1 MTQGGSGKEKNGQ
14 RMHRPRLE
22 AAQKPPYDGI
32 NGNGRPLS
40 RNFRKMNT
48 TLKDRL
54 IRHLEDGHYEPQS
67 KSELARALNVDS
79 RQKQD
84 FRALVDQLEE
94 EGRLVRLQKG
104 RYALKRERRN
114 LVHGMIR
121 ILRSG
126 KILFLP
132 KKEDPAAAAMGW
144 DLEAIPELELKP
156 NHLGTALDGDRVAVR
171 VERKASRG
179 RRNDRRDRFARPDTG
194 MKARV
199 EEVTERARSRW
210 LGTFRAG
217 KNKLGRVLGD
227 GIGSPASI
235 ELAEKPA
242 MEVLPGQ
249 LVSVEPVSRGEEKKA
264 PRGKIVEVLG
274 YPDDPHVDMESVI
287 RKYDLP
293 VEFPSPVLRE
303 VETLSKAP
311 SPRELARRED
321 WTDRTVITIDPAS
334 AKDFDDAIS
343 IKATPQ
349 GWTLAVHIAD
359 VSHFVKPG
367 SELDKEALR
376 RGNSTYLPDRV
387 LPMLPPRLS
396 DDLCSLR
403 PDVVR
408 LTKVCEMKF
417 DKKGKLLGA
426 RFADA
431 FIRSKARLTYQEA
444 FTMMKGHDK
453 GEIPSMVRE
462 AWKLA
467 SILRRNRYAKGALDL
482 DFPEVRAVMD
492 KDGRVTDIIT
502 EEYDESHQLIEE
514 CMLAANGA
522 VALTLKNKN
531 RPTIYRVHEEP
542 DSAKLFEFGQLCKL
556 YGHPVHDIG
565 QRQYLNELM
574 KSIKGTPDE
583 QLLKLALLKSLMRAR
598 YDTEPLGHYGLATPN
613 YCHFTSP
620 IRRYADLVVHR
631 SLDPLLANPPKGA
644 KGPGS
649 VSRLEED
656 AEHISETERT
666 SASAEK
672 DANRM
677 KLFEWLEGQCFA
689 EHPEVHDA
697 LITETRPFGVM
708 LEIPRLQ
715 IKGLIKPDQLPGG
728 RWVYEAFAN
737 RWKSDHGT
745 VLCAGLRV
753 PVIPV
758 KVDRDQ
764 QWADFTIA
772 SRGERRE
779 PEKTG
784 ASGKK
789 EKRFTGRKRRPAE
802 GKKAPAKARGK
813 RP

>member
-1 MTQGGSGKEKNGQ
+1 MMVPMGMGDTF
-14 RMHRPRLE
+14 
-22 AAQKPPYDGI
+22 
-32 NGNGRPLS
+32 S
-40 RNFRKMNT
+40 RNFRKMNHS
-48 TLKDRL
+48 LKDRL
-54 IRHLEDGHYEPQS
+54 IRHMEDGRYEPQS

-79 RQKQD
+79 RQKLD
-84 FRALVDQLEE
+84 FRALVDQMEE
-94 EGRLVRLQKG
+94 EGKLVRLQKG

-132 KKEDPAAAAMGW
+132 RKGDPAAAALGW
-144 DLEAIPELELKP
+144 DTEAIPELELKP
-156 NHLGTALDGDRVAVR
+156 NRLGTALDGDRVAVR
-171 VERKASRG
+171 VERKAARG
-179 RRNDRRDRFARPDTG
+179 RRNIRRDRFSSPDAG

-210 LGTFRAG
+210 LGVFRTG
-217 KNKLGRVLGD
+217 KNKPGRVLGD
-227 GIGSPASI
+227 GVSSPSSI

-249 LVSVEPVSRGEEKKA
+249 LVSVEPVTCGEEKKA

-274 YPDDPHVDMESVI
+274 YPDEPHVDMEAVI
-287 RKYDLP
+287 RKYGLSA
-293 VEFPSPVLRE
+293 EFPASVLRE
-303 VETLSKAP
+303 LETLPQNP
-311 SPRELARRED
+311 SPGELARREN

-334 AKDFDDAIS
+334 ARDFDDAIS
-343 IKATPQ
+343 ITATPS

-359 VSHFVKPG
+359 VSHFVRPG
-367 SELDKEALR
+367 GALDGEALR

-417 DKKGKLLGA
+417 DQKGKMLRA

-444 FTMMKGHDK
+444 FAMLKGNDK
-453 GEIPSMVRE
+453 GEVPSTVRE
-462 AWKLA
+462 AWNLA

-492 KDGRVTDIIT
+492 KDGRVTGIIT

-514 CMLAANGA
+514 CMLAANEA
-522 VALTLKNKN
+522 VALALKNGN

-542 DSAKLFEFGQLCKL
+542 DSSKLFEFGQLCKL

-574 KSIKGTPDE
+574 KSIKGSPDE

-631 SLDPLLANPPKGA
+631 SLNPLLANPPKGA
-644 KGPGS
+644 KGAGS
-649 VSRLEED
+649 AGRLEED
-656 AEHISETERT
+656 AEHISETERI

-677 KLFEWLEGQCFA
+677 KLFEWLEGQCYT
-689 EHPEVHDA
+689 EHPEVHEA
-697 LITETRPFGVM
+697 LVTETRHFGVL

-715 IKGLIKPDQLPGG
+715 IKGLVKPDKLPGG
-728 RWVYEAFAN
+728 RWVYEAFAS
-737 RWKSDHGT
+737 RWKNDHGS

-758 KVDRDQ
+758 KVDREQ
-764 QWADFTIA
+764 QWADFAIV
-772 SRGERRE
+772 SR
-779 PEKTG
+779 EKPRQTG
-784 ASGKK
+784 KTA
-789 EKRFTGRKRRPAE
+789 F
-802 GKKAPAKARGK
+802 PAKQEKGTSGHGR
-813 RP
+813 RNR

>member
-1 MTQGGSGKEKNGQ
+1 MMVPMEMGDTF
-14 RMHRPRLE
+14 
-22 AAQKPPYDGI
+22 
-32 NGNGRPLS
+32 S
-40 RNFRKMNT
+40 RNFRKMNHS
-48 TLKDRL
+48 LKDRL
-54 IRHLEDGHYEPQS
+54 IRHMEDGRYEPQS

-79 RQKQD
+79 RQKLD
-84 FRALVDQLEE
+84 FRALVDQMEE
-94 EGRLVRLQKG
+94 EGKLVRLQKG

-132 KKEDPAAAAMGW
+132 RKGDPAAAALGW
-144 DLEAIPELELKP
+144 DTEAIPELELKP
-156 NHLGTALDGDRVAVR
+156 NRLGNALDGDRVAVR
-171 VERKASRG
+171 VERKAARG
-179 RRNDRRDRFARPDTG
+179 RRNIRRDRFSSQYAG

-199 EEVTERARSRW
+199 EELTERARSRW
-210 LGTFRAG
+210 LGVFRTG
-217 KNKLGRVLGD
+217 KNKPGRVLGD
-227 GIGSPASI
+227 GVSSPSSI

-249 LVSVEPVSRGEEKKA
+249 LVSVEPVTCGEEKKA

-274 YPDDPHVDMESVI
+274 YPDEPHVDMEAVI
-287 RKYDLP
+287 RKYGLSA
-293 VEFPSPVLRE
+293 EFPASVLRE
-303 VETLSKAP
+303 LETLPQNP
-311 SPRELARRED
+311 SPGELARREN

-334 AKDFDDAIS
+334 ARDFDDAIS
-343 IKATPQ
+343 ITATPS

-359 VSHFVKPG
+359 VSHFVRPG
-367 SELDKEALR
+367 GALDGEALR

-417 DKKGKLLGA
+417 DQKGKMLRA

-444 FTMMKGHDK
+444 FAMLKGNDK
-453 GEIPSMVRE
+453 GEVPSTVRE
-462 AWKLA
+462 AWNLA

-492 KDGRVTDIIT
+492 KDGRVTGIIT

-514 CMLAANGA
+514 CMLAANEA
-522 VALTLKNKN
+522 VALALKNGN

-542 DSAKLFEFGQLCKL
+542 DSSKLFEFGQLCKL
-556 YGHPVHDIG
+556 YGYPVHDIG

-574 KSIKGTPDE
+574 KSIKGSPDE

-631 SLDPLLANPPKGA
+631 SLNPLLANPPKGA
-644 KGPGS
+644 KGAGS
-649 VSRLEED
+649 AGRLEED
-656 AEHISETERT
+656 AEHISETERI

-677 KLFEWLEGQCFA
+677 KLFEWLEGQCYT
-689 EHPEVHDA
+689 EHPEVHEA
-697 LITETRPFGVM
+697 LVTETRHFGVL

-715 IKGLIKPDQLPGG
+715 IKGLVKPDKLPGG
-728 RWVYEAFAN
+728 RWVYEAFAS
-737 RWKSDHGT
+737 RWKNDHGS

-758 KVDRDQ
+758 KVDREQ
-764 QWADFTIA
+764 QWADFAIV
-772 SRGERRE
+772 SR
-779 PEKTG
+779 EKPRQTG
-784 ASGKK
+784 KTA
-789 EKRFTGRKRRPAE
+789 F
-802 GKKAPAKARGK
+802 PAKQEKGTSGHGR
-813 RP
+813 RNR

>member
-1 MTQGGSGKEKNGQ
+1 MMVSMGMGDTF
-14 RMHRPRLE
+14 
-22 AAQKPPYDGI
+22 
-32 NGNGRPLS
+32 S
-40 RNFRKMNT
+40 RNFRKMNHS
-48 TLKDRL
+48 LKDRL
-54 IRHLEDGHYEPQS
+54 IRHMEDGRYEPQS

-79 RQKQD
+79 RQKLD
-84 FRALVDQLEE
+84 FRALVDQMEE
-94 EGRLVRLQKG
+94 EGKLVRLQKG

-132 KKEDPAAAAMGW
+132 RKGDPAAAALGW
-144 DLEAIPELELKP
+144 DTEAIPELELKP
-156 NHLGTALDGDRVAVR
+156 NRLGTALDGDRVTVR
-171 VERKASRG
+171 VERKAARG
-179 RRNDRRDRFARPDTG
+179 RRNIRRDRFSSPDAG

-210 LGTFRAG
+210 LGVFRTG
-217 KNKLGRVLGD
+217 KNKPGRVLGD
-227 GIGSPASI
+227 GVSSPSSI

-249 LVSVEPVSRGEEKKA
+249 LVSVEPVTCGEEKKA

-274 YPDDPHVDMESVI
+274 YPDEPHVDMEAVI
-287 RKYDLP
+287 RKYGLSA
-293 VEFPSPVLRE
+293 EFPASVLRE
-303 VETLSKAP
+303 LETLPQNP
-311 SPRELARRED
+311 SPGELARREN

-334 AKDFDDAIS
+334 ARDFDDAIS
-343 IKATPQ
+343 ITATPS

-359 VSHFVKPG
+359 VSHFVRPG
-367 SELDKEALR
+367 GALDGEALR

-417 DKKGKLLGA
+417 DQKGKMLRA

-444 FTMMKGHDK
+444 FAMLKGNDK
-453 GEIPSMVRE
+453 GEVPSTVRE
-462 AWKLA
+462 AWNLA

-492 KDGRVTDIIT
+492 KDGRVTGIIT

-514 CMLAANGA
+514 CMLAANEA
-522 VALTLKNKN
+522 VALALKNGN

-542 DSAKLFEFGQLCKL
+542 DSAKLFEFGQLCRL

-574 KSIKGTPDE
+574 KSIKGSPDE

-631 SLDPLLANPPKGA
+631 SLNPLLANPPKGA
-644 KGPGS
+644 KGAGS
-649 VSRLEED
+649 AGRLEEN
-656 AEHISETERT
+656 AEHISETERI

-677 KLFEWLEGQCFA
+677 KLFEWLEGQCYT
-689 EHPEVHDA
+689 EHPEVHEA
-697 LITETRPFGVM
+697 LVTETRHFGVL

-715 IKGLIKPDQLPGG
+715 IKGLVKPDKLPGG
-728 RWVYEAFAN
+728 RWVYEAFAS
-737 RWKSDHGT
+737 RWKNDHGS

-758 KVDRDQ
+758 KVDREQ
-764 QWADFTIA
+764 QWADFAIV
-772 SRGERRE
+772 SR
-779 PEKTG
+779 EKPRQTG
-784 ASGKK
+784 KTA
-789 EKRFTGRKRRPAE
+789 F
-802 GKKAPAKARGK
+802 PAKQEKGTSGHGR
-813 RP
+813 RNR

>member
-1 MTQGGSGKEKNGQ
+1 MMVPMGMGDTF
-14 RMHRPRLE
+14 
-22 AAQKPPYDGI
+22 
-32 NGNGRPLS
+32 S
-40 RNFRKMNT
+40 RNFRKMNHS
-48 TLKDRL
+48 LKDRL
-54 IRHLEDGHYEPQS
+54 IRHMEDGRYEPQS

-79 RQKQD
+79 RQKLD
-84 FRALVDQLEE
+84 FRALVDQMEE
-94 EGRLVRLQKG
+94 EGKLVRLQKG

-132 KKEDPAAAAMGW
+132 RKGDPAAAALGW
-144 DLEAIPELELKP
+144 DTEAIPELELKP
-156 NHLGTALDGDRVAVR
+156 NRLGTALDGDRVAVR
-171 VERKASRG
+171 VERKAARG
-179 RRNDRRDRFARPDTG
+179 RRNIRRDRFSSPDAG

-210 LGTFRAG
+210 LGVFRTG
-217 KNKLGRVLGD
+217 KNKPGRVLGD
-227 GIGSPASI
+227 GVSSPSSI

-249 LVSVEPVSRGEEKKA
+249 LVSVEPVTCGEEKKA

-274 YPDDPHVDMESVI
+274 YPDEPHVDMEAVI
-287 RKYDLP
+287 RKYGLSA
-293 VEFPSPVLRE
+293 EFPASVLRE
-303 VETLSKAP
+303 LETLPQNP
-311 SPRELARRED
+311 SPGELARREN

-334 AKDFDDAIS
+334 ARDFDDAIS
-343 IKATPQ
+343 ITATPS

-359 VSHFVKPG
+359 VSHFVRPG
-367 SELDKEALR
+367 GALDGEALR

-417 DKKGKLLGA
+417 DQKGKMLRA

-444 FTMMKGHDK
+444 FAMLKGNDK
-453 GEIPSMVRE
+453 GEVPSTVRE
-462 AWKLA
+462 AWNLA

-492 KDGRVTDIIT
+492 KDGRVTGIIT

-514 CMLAANGA
+514 CMLAANEA
-522 VALTLKNKN
+522 VALALKNGN

-542 DSAKLFEFGQLCKL
+542 DSSKLFEFGQLCKL
-556 YGHPVHDIG
+556 YGYPVHDIG

-574 KSIKGTPDE
+574 KSIKGSPDE

-631 SLDPLLANPPKGA
+631 SLNPLLANPPKGA
-644 KGPGS
+644 KGAGS
-649 VSRLEED
+649 AGRLEED
-656 AEHISETERT
+656 AEHISETERI

-677 KLFEWLEGQCFA
+677 KLFEWLEGQCYT
-689 EHPEVHDA
+689 EHPEVHEA
-697 LITETRPFGVM
+697 LVTETRHFGVL

-715 IKGLIKPDQLPGG
+715 IKGLVEPDKLPGG
-728 RWVYEAFAN
+728 RWVYEAFAS
-737 RWKSDHGT
+737 RWKNDHGS

-758 KVDRDQ
+758 KVDREQ
-764 QWADFTIA
+764 QWADFAIV
-772 SRGERRE
+772 SR
-779 PEKTG
+779 EKPRQTG
-784 ASGKK
+784 KTA
-789 EKRFTGRKRRPAE
+789 F
-802 GKKAPAKARGK
+802 PAKQEKGTSGHGR
-813 RP
+813 RNR

>member
-1 MTQGGSGKEKNGQ
+1 MMVPMGMGDTF
-14 RMHRPRLE
+14 
-22 AAQKPPYDGI
+22 
-32 NGNGRPLS
+32 S
-40 RNFRKMNT
+40 RNFRKMNHS
-48 TLKDRL
+48 LKDRL
-54 IRHLEDGHYEPQS
+54 IRHMEDGRYEPQS

-79 RQKQD
+79 RQKLD
-84 FRALVDQLEE
+84 FRALVDQMEE
-94 EGRLVRLQKG
+94 EGKLVRLQKG

-132 KKEDPAAAAMGW
+132 RKGDPAAAALGW
-144 DLEAIPELELKP
+144 DTEAIPKLELKP
-156 NHLGTALDGDRVAVR
+156 NRLGTALDGDRVAVR
-171 VERKASRG
+171 VERKAARG
-179 RRNDRRDRFARPDTG
+179 RRNIRRDRFSSPDAG

-210 LGTFRAG
+210 LGVFRTG
-217 KNKLGRVLGD
+217 KNKPGRVLGD
-227 GIGSPASI
+227 GVSSPSSI

-249 LVSVEPVSRGEEKKA
+249 LVSVEPVTCGEEKKA

-274 YPDDPHVDMESVI
+274 YPDEPHVDMEAVI
-287 RKYDLP
+287 RKYGLSA
-293 VEFPSPVLRE
+293 EFPASVLRE
-303 VETLSKAP
+303 LETLPQNP
-311 SPRELARRED
+311 SPGELARREN

-334 AKDFDDAIS
+334 ARDFDDAIS
-343 IKATPQ
+343 ITATPS

-359 VSHFVKPG
+359 VSHFVRPG
-367 SELDKEALR
+367 GALDGEALR

-417 DKKGKLLGA
+417 DQKGKMLRA

-444 FTMMKGHDK
+444 FAMLKGNDK
-453 GEIPSMVRE
+453 GEVPSTVRE
-462 AWKLA
+462 AWNLA

-492 KDGRVTDIIT
+492 KDGRVTGIIT

-514 CMLAANGA
+514 CMLAANEA
-522 VALTLKNKN
+522 VALALKNGN

-542 DSAKLFEFGQLCKL
+542 DSSKLFEFGQLCKL
-556 YGHPVHDIG
+556 YGYPVHDIG

-574 KSIKGTPDE
+574 KSIKGSPDE

-631 SLDPLLANPPKGA
+631 SLNPLLANPPKGA
-644 KGPGS
+644 KGAGS
-649 VSRLEED
+649 AGRLEED
-656 AEHISETERT
+656 AEHISETERI

-677 KLFEWLEGQCFA
+677 KLFEWLEGQCYT
-689 EHPEVHDA
+689 EHPEVHEA
-697 LITETRPFGVM
+697 LVTETRHFGVL

-715 IKGLIKPDQLPGG
+715 IKGLVKPDKLPGG
-728 RWVYEAFAN
+728 RWVYEAFAS
-737 RWKSDHGT
+737 RWKNDHGS

-758 KVDRDQ
+758 KVDREQ
-764 QWADFTIA
+764 QWADFAIV
-772 SRGERRE
+772 SR
-779 PEKTG
+779 EKPRQTG
-784 ASGKK
+784 KTA
-789 EKRFTGRKRRPAE
+789 F
-802 GKKAPAKARGK
+802 PAKQEKGTSGHGR
-813 RP
+813 RNR

>member
-1 MTQGGSGKEKNGQ
+1 MMVPMGMGDTF
-14 RMHRPRLE
+14 
-22 AAQKPPYDGI
+22 
-32 NGNGRPLS
+32 S
-40 RNFRKMNT
+40 RNFRKMNHS
-48 TLKDRL
+48 LKDRL
-54 IRHLEDGHYEPQS
+54 IRHMEDGRYEPQS

-79 RQKQD
+79 RQKLD
-84 FRALVDQLEE
+84 FRALVDQMEE
-94 EGRLVRLQKG
+94 EGKLVRLQKG

-132 KKEDPAAAAMGW
+132 RKGDPAAAALGW
-144 DLEAIPELELKP
+144 DTEAIPELELKP
-156 NHLGTALDGDRVAVR
+156 NRLGTALDGDRVAVR
-171 VERKASRG
+171 VERKAARG
-179 RRNDRRDRFARPDTG
+179 RRNIRRDRFSSPDAG

-210 LGTFRAG
+210 LGVFRTG
-217 KNKLGRVLGD
+217 KNKPGRVLGD
-227 GIGSPASI
+227 GVSSPSSI

-249 LVSVEPVSRGEEKKA
+249 LVSVEPVTCGEEKKA

-274 YPDDPHVDMESVI
+274 YPDEPHVDMEAVI
-287 RKYDLP
+287 RKYGLSA
-293 VEFPSPVLRE
+293 EFPASVLRE
-303 VETLSKAP
+303 LETLPQNP
-311 SPRELARRED
+311 SPGELARREN

-334 AKDFDDAIS
+334 ARDFDDAIS
-343 IKATPQ
+343 ITATPS

-359 VSHFVKPG
+359 VSHFVRPG
-367 SELDKEALR
+367 GALDGEALR

-403 PDVVR
+403 TDVVR

-417 DKKGKLLGA
+417 DQKGKMLRA

-444 FTMMKGHDK
+444 FAMLKGNDK
-453 GEIPSMVRE
+453 GEVPSTVRE
-462 AWKLA
+462 AWNLA

-492 KDGRVTDIIT
+492 KDGRVTGIIT

-514 CMLAANGA
+514 CMLAANEA
-522 VALTLKNKN
+522 VALALKNGN

-542 DSAKLFEFGQLCKL
+542 DSSKLFEFGQLCKL
-556 YGHPVHDIG
+556 YGYPVHDIG

-574 KSIKGTPDE
+574 KSIKGSPDE

-631 SLDPLLANPPKGA
+631 SLNPLLANPPKGA
-644 KGPGS
+644 KGAGS
-649 VSRLEED
+649 AGRLEED
-656 AEHISETERT
+656 AEHISETERI

-677 KLFEWLEGQCFA
+677 KLFEWLEGQCYT
-689 EHPEVHDA
+689 EHPEVHEA
-697 LITETRPFGVM
+697 LVTETRHFGVL

-715 IKGLIKPDQLPGG
+715 IKGLVKPDKLPGG
-728 RWVYEAFAN
+728 RWVYEAFAS
-737 RWKSDHGT
+737 RWKNDHGS

-758 KVDRDQ
+758 KVDREQ
-764 QWADFTIA
+764 QWADFAIV
-772 SRGERRE
+772 SR
-779 PEKTG
+779 EKPRQTG
-784 ASGKK
+784 KTA
-789 EKRFTGRKRRPAE
+789 F
-802 GKKAPAKARGK
+802 PAKQEKGTSGHGR
-813 RP
+813 RNR

>member
-1 MTQGGSGKEKNGQ
+1 MMVSMGMGDTF
-14 RMHRPRLE
+14 
-22 AAQKPPYDGI
+22 
-32 NGNGRPLS
+32 S
-40 RNFRKMNT
+40 RNFRKMNHS
-48 TLKDRL
+48 LKDRL
-54 IRHLEDGHYEPQS
+54 IRHMEDGRYEPQS

-79 RQKQD
+79 RQKLD
-84 FRALVDQLEE
+84 FRALVDQMEE
-94 EGRLVRLQKG
+94 EGKLVRLQKG

-132 KKEDPAAAAMGW
+132 RKGDPAAAALGW
-144 DLEAIPELELKP
+144 DTEAIPELELKP
-156 NHLGTALDGDRVAVR
+156 NRLGTALDGDRVAVR
-171 VERKASRG
+171 VERKTAKG
-179 RRNDRRDRFARPDTG
+179 RRNIRRDRFSSPDAG

-210 LGTFRAG
+210 LGVFRTG
-217 KNKLGRVLGD
+217 KNKPGRVLGD
-227 GIGSPASI
+227 GVSSPSSI

-249 LVSVEPVSRGEEKKA
+249 LVSVEPVTCGEEKKA

-274 YPDDPHVDMESVI
+274 YPDEPHVDMEAVI
-287 RKYDLP
+287 RKYGLSA
-293 VEFPSPVLRE
+293 EFPAAVLRE
-303 VETLSKAP
+303 LETLPQNP
-311 SPRELARRED
+311 SPGELARRED

-334 AKDFDDAIS
+334 ARDFDDAIF
-343 IKATPQ
+343 ITATPS

-359 VSHFVKPG
+359 VSHFVRPG
-367 SELDKEALR
+367 GALDGEALR

-403 PDVVR
+403 PNVVR

-417 DKKGKLLGA
+417 DQKGKMLRA

-444 FTMMKGHDK
+444 FAMLKGNDK
-453 GEIPSMVRE
+453 GEVPSTVRE
-462 AWKLA
+462 AWNLA

-492 KDGRVTDIIT
+492 KDGRVTGIIT
-502 EEYDESHQLIEE
+502 EEYDESHQLVEE
-514 CMLAANGA
+514 CMLAANEA
-522 VALTLKNKN
+522 VALALKNGN

-542 DSAKLFEFGQLCKL
+542 DSSKLFEFGQLCKL

-574 KSIKGTPDE
+574 KSIKDSPDE

-598 YDTEPLGHYGLATPN
+598 YDTEPLDHYGLATPN

-631 SLDPLLANPPKGA
+631 SLNPLLSNPPKGA
-644 KGPGS
+644 KGAGS
-649 VSRLEED
+649 AGRLEED
-656 AEHISETERT
+656 AEHISETERI

-677 KLFEWLEGQCFA
+677 KLFEWLEGQCYTD
-689 EHPEVHDA
+689 HPEVHEA
-697 LITETRPFGVM
+697 LVTETRHFGVL

-715 IKGLIKPDQLPGG
+715 IKGLVKPDKLPGG
-728 RWVYEAFAN
+728 RWVYEAFAS
-737 RWKSDHGT
+737 RWKNDHGS

-758 KVDRDQ
+758 KVDREQ
-764 QWADFTIA
+764 QWADFAIV
-772 SRGERRE
+772 SREKPRQT
-779 PEKTG
+779 EKT
-784 ASGKK
+784 AFPAKQ
-789 EKRFTGRKRRPAE
+789 EKRTSGRGRRN
-802 GKKAPAKARGK
+802 R
-813 RP
+813 

>member
-1 MTQGGSGKEKNGQ
+1 MG
-14 RMHRPRLE
+14 M
-22 AAQKPPYDGI
+22 
-32 NGNGRPLS
+32 GNSFS
-40 RNFRKMNT
+40 RNFRKMNNS
-48 TLKDRL
+48 LKDRL

-79 RQKQD
+79 RQKLD
-84 FRALVDQLEE
+84 FRALVDQMEE
-94 EGRLVRLQKG
+94 EGKLVRLQKG

-132 KKEDPAAAAMGW
+132 RKEDPAATALGW
-144 DLEAIPELELKP
+144 DTEAVPELELKP

-171 VERKASRG
+171 VERKAARG
-179 RRNDRRDRFARPDTG
+179 RRNIRRNRFSSPDAD

-210 LGTFRAG
+210 LGVFRTG
-217 KNKLGRVLGD
+217 KNKPGRVLGD
-227 GIGSPASI
+227 GVSSPSSI

-249 LVSVEPVSRGEEKKA
+249 LVSVEPITCGEEKKA

-274 YPDDPHVDMESVI
+274 YPDEPHVDMEAVI
-287 RKYDLP
+287 RKYGLS
-293 VEFPSPVLRE
+293 VEFPASVLRE
-303 VETLSKAP
+303 LETLPQTP
-311 SPRELARRED
+311 SPGELARRED

-334 AKDFDDAIS
+334 ARDFDDAIS
-343 IKATPQ
+343 ITATPS

-367 SELDKEALR
+367 GSLDGEALR

-417 DKKGKLLGA
+417 DKKGKMLRA

-444 FTMMKGHDK
+444 FAMLKGNDK
-453 GEIPSMVRE
+453 GEVPSTVRE
-462 AWKLA
+462 AWNLA

-492 KDGRVTDIIT
+492 KDGRVTGIIT

-514 CMLAANGA
+514 CMLAANEA
-522 VALTLKNKN
+522 VALALKNGN

-542 DSAKLFEFGQLCKL
+542 DSAKLFEFGQLCRL

-574 KSIKGTPDE
+574 KSIKGSPDE

-631 SLDPLLANPPKGA
+631 SLNPLLANPPKGA
-644 KGPGS
+644 KGAGS
-649 VSRLEED
+649 TGRLEED
-656 AEHISETERT
+656 AEHISETERI

-677 KLFEWLEGQCFA
+677 KLFEWLEGQCYA
-689 EHPEVHDA
+689 NHPEVHEA
-697 LITETRPFGVM
+697 LVTETRHFGVL

-715 IKGLIKPDQLPGG
+715 IKGLVKSDKLPGG
-728 RWVYEAFAN
+728 RWVYEAFAS
-737 RWKSDHGT
+737 RWQNDHGS

-758 KVDRDQ
+758 KVDREQ
-764 QWADFTIA
+764 QWADFAIV
-772 SRGERRE
+772 SR
-779 PEKTG
+779 EKPRQTG
-784 ASGKK
+784 KTA
-789 EKRFTGRKRRPAE
+789 F
-802 GKKAPAKARGK
+802 PAKQEKGISGRG
-813 RP
+813 RRNR

>member
-1 MTQGGSGKEKNGQ
+1 MG
-14 RMHRPRLE
+14 M
-22 AAQKPPYDGI
+22 
-32 NGNGRPLS
+32 GNSFS
-40 RNFRKMNT
+40 RNFRKMNNS
-48 TLKDRL
+48 LKDRL
-54 IRHLEDGHYEPQS
+54 IRHMEDGHYEPQS

-79 RQKQD
+79 RQKLD
-84 FRALVDQLEE
+84 FRALVDQMEE
-94 EGRLVRLQKG
+94 EGKLVRLQKG

-132 KKEDPAAAAMGW
+132 RKEDPAAAALGW
-144 DLEAIPELELKP
+144 DTEAVPELELKP

-171 VERKASRG
+171 VERKAARG
-179 RRNDRRDRFARPDTG
+179 RRNIRRNRFSSPDAD

-210 LGTFRAG
+210 LGVFRTG
-217 KNKLGRVLGD
+217 KNKPGRVLGD
-227 GIGSPASI
+227 GVSSPSSI

-249 LVSVEPVSRGEEKKA
+249 LVSVEPITCGEEKKA

-274 YPDDPHVDMESVI
+274 YPDEPHVDMEAVI
-287 RKYDLP
+287 RKYGLS
-293 VEFPSPVLRE
+293 VEFPASVLRE
-303 VETLSKAP
+303 LETLPQTP
-311 SPRELARRED
+311 SPGELARRED

-334 AKDFDDAIS
+334 ARDFDDAIS
-343 IKATPQ
+343 ITATPS

-367 SELDKEALR
+367 GSLDGEALR

-417 DKKGKLLGA
+417 DKKGKMLRA

-444 FTMMKGHDK
+444 FAMLKGNDK
-453 GEIPSMVRE
+453 GEVPSTVRE
-462 AWKLA
+462 AWNLA

-492 KDGRVTDIIT
+492 KDGRVTGIIT

-514 CMLAANGA
+514 CMLAANEA
-522 VALTLKNKN
+522 VALALKNGN

-542 DSAKLFEFGQLCKL
+542 DSAKLFEFGQLCRL

-574 KSIKGTPDE
+574 KSIKGSPDE

-631 SLDPLLANPPKGA
+631 SLNPLLASPPKGA
-644 KGPGS
+644 KGAGS
-649 VSRLEED
+649 TGRLEED
-656 AEHISETERT
+656 AEHISETERI

-677 KLFEWLEGQCFA
+677 KLFEWLEGQCYA
-689 EHPEVHDA
+689 DHPEVHEA
-697 LITETRPFGVM
+697 LVTETRHFGVL

-715 IKGLIKPDQLPGG
+715 IKGLVKPDKLPGG
-728 RWVYEAFAN
+728 RWVYEAFAS
-737 RWKSDHGT
+737 RWKNDHGSA
-745 VLCAGLRV
+745 LCAGLRV

-758 KVDRDQ
+758 KVDREQ
-764 QWADFTIA
+764 QWADFAIV
-772 SRGERRE
+772 SR
-779 PEKTG
+779 EKPRQTG
-784 ASGKK
+784 KTA
-789 EKRFTGRKRRPAE
+789 F
-802 GKKAPAKARGK
+802 PAKQEKGISGRG
-813 RP
+813 RRNR

>member
-1 MTQGGSGKEKNGQ
+1 MMVPMGMGDTF
-14 RMHRPRLE
+14 
-22 AAQKPPYDGI
+22 
-32 NGNGRPLS
+32 S
-40 RNFRKMNT
+40 RNFRKMNHS
-48 TLKDRL
+48 LKDRL
-54 IRHLEDGHYEPQS
+54 IRHMEDGRYEPQS

-79 RQKQD
+79 RQKLD
-84 FRALVDQLEE
+84 FRALVDQMEE
-94 EGRLVRLQKG
+94 EGKLVRLQKG

-132 KKEDPAAAAMGW
+132 RKGDPAAAALGW
-144 DLEAIPELELKP
+144 DTEAIPELELKP
-156 NHLGTALDGDRVAVR
+156 NRLSTALDGDRVAVR
-171 VERKASRG
+171 VERKAARG
-179 RRNDRRDRFARPDTG
+179 RRNIRRDRFSSPDAG

-210 LGTFRAG
+210 LGVFRTG
-217 KNKLGRVLGD
+217 KNKPGRVLGD
-227 GIGSPASI
+227 GVSSPSSI

-249 LVSVEPVSRGEEKKA
+249 LVSVEPVTCGEEKKA

-274 YPDDPHVDMESVI
+274 YPDEPHVDMEAVI
-287 RKYDLP
+287 RKYGLSA
-293 VEFPSPVLRE
+293 EFPASVLRE
-303 VETLSKAP
+303 LETLPQNP
-311 SPRELARRED
+311 SPGELARREN

-334 AKDFDDAIS
+334 ARDFDDAIS
-343 IKATPQ
+343 ITATPS

-359 VSHFVKPG
+359 VSHFVRPG
-367 SELDKEALR
+367 GALDGEALR

-417 DKKGKLLGA
+417 DQKGKMLRA

-444 FTMMKGHDK
+444 FAMLKGNDK
-453 GEIPSMVRE
+453 GEVPSTVRE
-462 AWKLA
+462 AWNLA

-492 KDGRVTDIIT
+492 KDGRVTGIIT

-514 CMLAANGA
+514 CMLAANEA
-522 VALTLKNKN
+522 VALALKNGN

-542 DSAKLFEFGQLCKL
+542 DSSKLFEFGQLCKL

-574 KSIKGTPDE
+574 KSIKGSPDE

-631 SLDPLLANPPKGA
+631 SLNPLLANPPKGS
-644 KGPGS
+644 KGAGS
-649 VSRLEED
+649 AGRLEED
-656 AEHISETERT
+656 AEHISETERI

-677 KLFEWLEGQCFA
+677 KLFEWLEGQCYT
-689 EHPEVHDA
+689 EHPEVHEA
-697 LITETRPFGVM
+697 LVTETRHFGVL

-715 IKGLIKPDQLPGG
+715 IKGLVKPDKLPGG
-728 RWVYEAFAN
+728 RWVYEAFAS
-737 RWKSDHGT
+737 RWKNDHGS

-758 KVDRDQ
+758 KVDREQ
-764 QWADFTIA
+764 QWADFAIV
-772 SRGERRE
+772 SR
-779 PEKTG
+779 EKPRQTG
-784 ASGKK
+784 KTA
-789 EKRFTGRKRRPAE
+789 F
-802 GKKAPAKARGK
+802 PAKQEKGTSGHGR
-813 RP
+813 RNR

>member
-1 MTQGGSGKEKNGQ
+1 MMVPMGMGDTF
-14 RMHRPRLE
+14 
-22 AAQKPPYDGI
+22 
-32 NGNGRPLS
+32 S
-40 RNFRKMNT
+40 RNFRKMNHS
-48 TLKDRL
+48 LKDRL
-54 IRHLEDGHYEPQS
+54 IRHMEDGRYEPQS

-79 RQKQD
+79 RQKLD
-84 FRALVDQLEE
+84 FRALVDQMEE
-94 EGRLVRLQKG
+94 EGKLVRLQKG

-132 KKEDPAAAAMGW
+132 RKGDPAAAALGW
-144 DLEAIPELELKP
+144 DTEAIPELELKP
-156 NHLGTALDGDRVAVR
+156 NRLGTALDGDRVAVR
-171 VERKASRG
+171 VERKAARG
-179 RRNDRRDRFARPDTG
+179 RRNIRRDRFSSPDAG

-210 LGTFRAG
+210 LGVFRTG
-217 KNKLGRVLGD
+217 KNKPGRVLGD
-227 GIGSPASI
+227 GVSSPSSI

-249 LVSVEPVSRGEEKKA
+249 LVSVEPVTCGEEKKA

-274 YPDDPHVDMESVI
+274 YPDEPHVDMEAVI
-287 RKYDLP
+287 RKYGLSA
-293 VEFPSPVLRE
+293 EFPASVLRE
-303 VETLSKAP
+303 LETLTQNP
-311 SPRELARRED
+311 SPGELARREN

-334 AKDFDDAIS
+334 ARDFDDALS
-343 IKATPQ
+343 ITATPS

-359 VSHFVKPG
+359 VSHFVRPG
-367 SELDKEALR
+367 GALDGEALR

-417 DKKGKLLGA
+417 DQKGKMLRA

-444 FTMMKGHDK
+444 FAMLKGNDK
-453 GEIPSMVRE
+453 GEVPSTVRE
-462 AWKLA
+462 AWNLA

-492 KDGRVTDIIT
+492 KDGRVTGIIT

-514 CMLAANGA
+514 CMLAANEA
-522 VALTLKNKN
+522 VALALKNGN

-542 DSAKLFEFGQLCKL
+542 DSSKLFEFGQLCKL
-556 YGHPVHDIG
+556 YGYPVHDIG

-574 KSIKGTPDE
+574 KSIKGSPDE

-631 SLDPLLANPPKGA
+631 SLNPLLANPPKGA
-644 KGPGS
+644 KGAGS
-649 VSRLEED
+649 AGRLEED
-656 AEHISETERT
+656 AEHISETERI

-677 KLFEWLEGQCFA
+677 KLFEWLEGQCYT
-689 EHPEVHDA
+689 EHPEVHEA
-697 LITETRPFGVM
+697 LVTETRHFGVL

-715 IKGLIKPDQLPGG
+715 IKGLVKPDKLPGG
-728 RWVYEAFAN
+728 RWVYEAFAS
-737 RWKSDHGT
+737 RWKNDHGS

-758 KVDRDQ
+758 KVDREQ
-764 QWADFTIA
+764 QWADFAIV
-772 SRGERRE
+772 SR
-779 PEKTG
+779 EKPRQTG
-784 ASGKK
+784 KTA
-789 EKRFTGRKRRPAE
+789 F
-802 GKKAPAKARGK
+802 PAKQEKGTSGHGR
-813 RP
+813 RNR

>member
-1 MTQGGSGKEKNGQ
+1 
-14 RMHRPRLE
+14 
-22 AAQKPPYDGI
+22 
-32 NGNGRPLS
+32 
-40 RNFRKMNT
+40 MNI

-54 IRHLEDGHYEPQS
+54 IRHLEDGHDEPRS

-104 RYALKRERRN
+104 RYALKRESRN

-126 KILFLP
+126 KILFIP

-171 VERKASRG
+171 VERKASGG
-179 RRNDRRDRFARPDTG
+179 RRNGRRDRFARPDTG

-210 LGTFRAG
+210 LGIFRAG

-303 VETLSKAP
+303 VDTLSRDP

-417 DKKGKLLGA
+417 DKKGKLLGT

-444 FTMMKGHDK
+444 FAMMKGHDK

-697 LITETRPFGVM
+697 LVTETRPFGVM

-745 VLCAGLRV
+745 VLCTGLRV

-764 QWADFTIA
+764 QWADFTIV
-772 SRGERRE
+772 SRGEHRK
-779 PEKTG
+779 PEKTE

>member
-1 MTQGGSGKEKNGQ
+1 MMVSMGMGDTF
-14 RMHRPRLE
+14 
-22 AAQKPPYDGI
+22 
-32 NGNGRPLS
+32 S
-40 RNFRKMNT
+40 RNFRKMNHS
-48 TLKDRL
+48 LKDRL
-54 IRHLEDGHYEPQS
+54 IRHMEDGRYEPQS

-79 RQKQD
+79 RQKLD
-84 FRALVDQLEE
+84 FRALVDQMEE
-94 EGRLVRLQKG
+94 EGKLVRLQKG

-132 KKEDPAAAAMGW
+132 RKGDPAAAALGW
-144 DLEAIPELELKP
+144 DTEAIPELELKP
-156 NHLGTALDGDRVAVR
+156 NRLGNALDGDRVAVR
-171 VERKASRG
+171 VERKAARG
-179 RRNDRRDRFARPDTG
+179 RRNIRRDRFSSPDAG

-210 LGTFRAG
+210 LGVFRTG
-217 KNKLGRVLGD
+217 KNKPGRVLGD
-227 GIGSPASI
+227 GVSSPSSI

-249 LVSVEPVSRGEEKKA
+249 LVSVEPVTCGEEKKA

-274 YPDDPHVDMESVI
+274 YPDEPHVDMEAVI
-287 RKYDLP
+287 RKYGLSA
-293 VEFPSPVLRE
+293 EFPASVLRE
-303 VETLSKAP
+303 LETLPQNP
-311 SPRELARRED
+311 SPGELARREN

-334 AKDFDDAIS
+334 ARDFDDAIS
-343 IKATPQ
+343 ITATPS

-359 VSHFVKPG
+359 VSHFVRPG
-367 SELDKEALR
+367 GALDGEALR

-417 DKKGKLLGA
+417 DQKGKMLRA

-444 FTMMKGHDK
+444 FAMLKGNDK
-453 GEIPSMVRE
+453 GEVPSTVRE
-462 AWKLA
+462 AWNLA

-492 KDGRVTDIIT
+492 KDGRVTGIIT

-514 CMLAANGA
+514 CMLAANEA
-522 VALTLKNKN
+522 VALALKNGN

-542 DSAKLFEFGQLCKL
+542 DSAKLFEFGQLCRL

-574 KSIKGTPDE
+574 KSIKGSPDE

-631 SLDPLLANPPKGA
+631 SLNPLLANPPKGA
-644 KGPGS
+644 KGAGS
-649 VSRLEED
+649 AGRLEED
-656 AEHISETERT
+656 AEHISETERI

-677 KLFEWLEGQCFA
+677 KLFEWLEGQCYT
-689 EHPEVHDA
+689 EHPEVHEA
-697 LITETRPFGVM
+697 LVTETRHFGVL

-715 IKGLIKPDQLPGG
+715 IKGLVKPDKLPGG
-728 RWVYEAFAN
+728 RWVYEAFAS
-737 RWKSDHGT
+737 RWKNDHGS

-758 KVDRDQ
+758 KVDREQ
-764 QWADFTIA
+764 QWADFAIV
-772 SRGERRE
+772 SR
-779 PEKTG
+779 EKPRQTG
-784 ASGKK
+784 KTA
-789 EKRFTGRKRRPAE
+789 F
-802 GKKAPAKARGK
+802 PAKQEKGTSGHGR
-813 RP
+813 RNR

>member
-1 MTQGGSGKEKNGQ
+1 MG
-14 RMHRPRLE
+14 M
-22 AAQKPPYDGI
+22 
-32 NGNGRPLS
+32 GNSFS
-40 RNFRKMNT
+40 RNFRKMNNS
-48 TLKDRL
+48 LKDRL
-54 IRHLEDGHYEPQS
+54 IRHMEDGHYEPQS
-67 KSELARALNVDS
+67 KCELARALNVDS
-79 RQKQD
+79 RQKLD
-84 FRALVDQLEE
+84 FRALVDQMEE
-94 EGRLVRLQKG
+94 EGKLVRLQKG

-132 KKEDPAAAAMGW
+132 RKEDPAAAALGW
-144 DLEAIPELELKP
+144 DTEAVPELELKP

-171 VERKASRG
+171 VERKAARG
-179 RRNDRRDRFARPDTG
+179 RRNIRRNRFSSPDAD

-210 LGTFRAG
+210 LGVFRTG
-217 KNKLGRVLGD
+217 KNKPGRVLGD
-227 GIGSPASI
+227 GVSSPSSI

-249 LVSVEPVSRGEEKKA
+249 LVSVEPITCGEEKKA

-274 YPDDPHVDMESVI
+274 YPDEPHVDMEAVI
-287 RKYDLP
+287 RKYGLS
-293 VEFPSPVLRE
+293 VEFPASVLRE
-303 VETLSKAP
+303 LETLPQTP
-311 SPRELARRED
+311 SPGELARRED

-334 AKDFDDAIS
+334 ARDFDDAIS
-343 IKATPQ
+343 ITATPS

-367 SELDKEALR
+367 GSLDGEALR

-417 DKKGKLLGA
+417 DKKGKMLRA

-444 FTMMKGHDK
+444 FAMLKGNDK
-453 GEIPSMVRE
+453 GEVPSTVRE
-462 AWKLA
+462 AWNLA

-492 KDGRVTDIIT
+492 KDGRVTGIIT

-514 CMLAANGA
+514 CMLAANEA
-522 VALTLKNKN
+522 VALALKNGN

-542 DSAKLFEFGQLCKL
+542 DSAKLFEFGQLCRL

-574 KSIKGTPDE
+574 KSIKGSPDE

-631 SLDPLLANPPKGA
+631 SLNPLLANPPKGA
-644 KGPGS
+644 KGAGS
-649 VSRLEED
+649 TGRLEED
-656 AEHISETERT
+656 AEHISETERI

-677 KLFEWLEGQCFA
+677 KLFEWLEGQCYTD
-689 EHPEVHDA
+689 HPEVHEA
-697 LITETRPFGVM
+697 LVTETRHFGVL

-715 IKGLIKPDQLPGG
+715 IKGLVKPDKLPGG
-728 RWVYEAFAN
+728 RWVYEAFAS
-737 RWKSDHGT
+737 RWKNDHGS

-758 KVDRDQ
+758 KVDREQ
-764 QWADFTIA
+764 QWADFAIV
-772 SRGERRE
+772 SR
-779 PEKTG
+779 EKPRQTG
-784 ASGKK
+784 KTA
-789 EKRFTGRKRRPAE
+789 F
-802 GKKAPAKARGK
+802 PAKQEKGISGRG
-813 RP
+813 RRNR

>member
-1 MTQGGSGKEKNGQ
+1 MMVPMGMGDTF
-14 RMHRPRLE
+14 
-22 AAQKPPYDGI
+22 
-32 NGNGRPLS
+32 S
-40 RNFRKMNT
+40 RNFRKMNHS
-48 TLKDRL
+48 LKDRL
-54 IRHLEDGHYEPQS
+54 IRHMEDGRYEPQS

-79 RQKQD
+79 RQKLD
-84 FRALVDQLEE
+84 FRALVDQMEE
-94 EGRLVRLQKG
+94 EGKLVRLQKG

-132 KKEDPAAAAMGW
+132 RKGDPAAAALGW
-144 DLEAIPELELKP
+144 DTEAIPELELKP
-156 NHLGTALDGDRVAVR
+156 NRLGTALDGDRVAVR
-171 VERKASRG
+171 VERKAARG
-179 RRNDRRDRFARPDTG
+179 RRNIRRDRFSSPDAG

-210 LGTFRAG
+210 LGVFRTG
-217 KNKLGRVLGD
+217 KNKPGRVLGD
-227 GIGSPASI
+227 GVSSPSSI

-249 LVSVEPVSRGEEKKA
+249 LVSVEPVTCGEEKKA

-274 YPDDPHVDMESVI
+274 YPDEPHVDMEAVI
-287 RKYDLP
+287 RKYGLSA
-293 VEFPSPVLRE
+293 EFPASVLRE
-303 VETLSKAP
+303 LETLPQNP
-311 SPRELARRED
+311 SPGELARREN

-334 AKDFDDAIS
+334 ARDFDDAIS
-343 IKATPQ
+343 ITATPS

-359 VSHFVKPG
+359 VSHFVRPG
-367 SELDKEALR
+367 GALDGEALR

-417 DKKGKLLGA
+417 DQKGKMLRA

-444 FTMMKGHDK
+444 FAMLKGNDK
-453 GEIPSMVRE
+453 GEVPSTVRE
-462 AWKLA
+462 TWNLA

-492 KDGRVTDIIT
+492 KDGRVTGIIT

-514 CMLAANGA
+514 CMLAANEA
-522 VALTLKNKN
+522 VALALKNGN

-542 DSAKLFEFGQLCKL
+542 DSSKLFEFGQLCKL
-556 YGHPVHDIG
+556 YGYPVHDIG

-574 KSIKGTPDE
+574 KSIKGSPDE

-631 SLDPLLANPPKGA
+631 SLNPLLANPPKGA
-644 KGPGS
+644 KGAGS
-649 VSRLEED
+649 AGRLEED
-656 AEHISETERT
+656 AEHISETERI

-677 KLFEWLEGQCFA
+677 KLFEWLEGQCYT
-689 EHPEVHDA
+689 EHPEVHEA
-697 LITETRPFGVM
+697 LVTETRHFGVL

-715 IKGLIKPDQLPGG
+715 IKGLVKPDKLPGG
-728 RWVYEAFAN
+728 RWVYEAFAS
-737 RWKSDHGT
+737 RWKNDHGS

-758 KVDRDQ
+758 KVDREQ
-764 QWADFTIA
+764 QWADFAIV
-772 SRGERRE
+772 SR
-779 PEKTG
+779 EKPRQTG
-784 ASGKK
+784 KTA
-789 EKRFTGRKRRPAE
+789 F
-802 GKKAPAKARGK
+802 PAKQEKGTSGHGR
-813 RP
+813 RNR

>member
-1 MTQGGSGKEKNGQ
+1 MGMGDTF
-14 RMHRPRLE
+14 
-22 AAQKPPYDGI
+22 
-32 NGNGRPLS
+32 S
-40 RNFRKMNT
+40 RNFRKMNHS
-48 TLKDRL
+48 LKDRL
-54 IRHLEDGHYEPQS
+54 IRHMEDGRYEPQS

-79 RQKQD
+79 RQKLD
-84 FRALVDQLEE
+84 FRALVDQMEE
-94 EGRLVRLQKG
+94 EGKLVRLQKG

-132 KKEDPAAAAMGW
+132 RKGDPAAAALGW
-144 DLEAIPELELKP
+144 DTEAIPELELKP
-156 NHLGTALDGDRVAVR
+156 NRLGTALDGDRVAVR
-171 VERKASRG
+171 VERKAARG
-179 RRNDRRDRFARPDTG
+179 RRNIRRDRFSSPDAG

-210 LGTFRAG
+210 LGVFRTG
-217 KNKLGRVLGD
+217 KNKPGRVLGD
-227 GIGSPASI
+227 GVSSPSSI

-249 LVSVEPVSRGEEKKA
+249 LVSVEPVTCGEEKKA

-274 YPDDPHVDMESVI
+274 YPDEPHVDMEAVI
-287 RKYDLP
+287 RKYGLSA
-293 VEFPSPVLRE
+293 EFPASVLRE
-303 VETLSKAP
+303 LETLPQNP
-311 SPRELARRED
+311 SPGELARREN

-334 AKDFDDAIS
+334 ARDFDDAIS
-343 IKATPQ
+343 ITATPS

-359 VSHFVKPG
+359 VSHFVRPG
-367 SELDKEALR
+367 GALDGEALR

-417 DKKGKLLGA
+417 DQKGKMLRA

-444 FTMMKGHDK
+444 FAMLKGNDK
-453 GEIPSMVRE
+453 GEVPSTVRE
-462 AWKLA
+462 AWNLA

-492 KDGRVTDIIT
+492 KDGRVTGIIT

-514 CMLAANGA
+514 CMLAANEA
-522 VALTLKNKN
+522 VALALKNGN

-542 DSAKLFEFGQLCKL
+542 DSSKLFEFGQLCKL
-556 YGHPVHDIG
+556 YGYPVHDIG

-574 KSIKGTPDE
+574 KSIKGSPDE

-631 SLDPLLANPPKGA
+631 SLNPLLANPPKGA
-644 KGPGS
+644 KGAGS
-649 VSRLEED
+649 AGRLEED
-656 AEHISETERT
+656 AEHISETERI

-677 KLFEWLEGQCFA
+677 KLFEWLEGQCYT
-689 EHPEVHDA
+689 EHPEVHEA
-697 LITETRPFGVM
+697 LVTETRHFGVL

-715 IKGLIKPDQLPGG
+715 IKGLVKPDKLPGG
-728 RWVYEAFAN
+728 RWVYEAFAS
-737 RWKSDHGT
+737 RWKNDHGS

-758 KVDRDQ
+758 KVDREQ
-764 QWADFTIA
+764 QWADFAIV
-772 SRGERRE
+772 SR
-779 PEKTG
+779 EKPRQTG
-784 ASGKK
+784 KTAV
-789 EKRFTGRKRRPAE
+789 
-802 GKKAPAKARGK
+802 PAKQEKGTSGHGR
-813 RP
+813 RNR

>member
-1 MTQGGSGKEKNGQ
+1 
-14 RMHRPRLE
+14 
-22 AAQKPPYDGI
+22 
-32 NGNGRPLS
+32 
-40 RNFRKMNT
+40 MNI

-54 IRHLEDGHYEPQS
+54 IRHLEDGHDEPRS

-104 RYALKRERRN
+104 RYALKRESRN

-126 KILFLP
+126 KILFIP

-171 VERKASRG
+171 VERKASGG
-179 RRNDRRDRFARPDTG
+179 RRNGRRDRFARPDTG

-210 LGTFRAG
+210 LGIFRAG

-303 VETLSKAP
+303 VDTLSRDP

-444 FTMMKGHDK
+444 FAMMKGHDK
-453 GEIPSMVRE
+453 EEIPSMVRE

-631 SLDPLLANPPKGA
+631 SLDPLLSNPPKGA

-745 VLCAGLRV
+745 VLCTGLRV

-764 QWADFTIA
+764 QWADFTIV
-772 SRGERRE
+772 SRGEHRK
-779 PEKTG
+779 PEKTE

>member
-1 MTQGGSGKEKNGQ
+1 MMVPMGMGDTF
-14 RMHRPRLE
+14 
-22 AAQKPPYDGI
+22 
-32 NGNGRPLS
+32 S
-40 RNFRKMNT
+40 RNFRKMNHS
-48 TLKDRL
+48 LKDRL
-54 IRHLEDGHYEPQS
+54 IRHMEDGRYEPQS

-79 RQKQD
+79 RQKLD
-84 FRALVDQLEE
+84 FRALVDQMEE
-94 EGRLVRLQKG
+94 EGKLVRLQKG

-132 KKEDPAAAAMGW
+132 RKGDPAAAALGW
-144 DLEAIPELELKP
+144 DTEAIPELELKP
-156 NHLGTALDGDRVAVR
+156 NRLGTALDRDRVAVR
-171 VERKASRG
+171 VERKAARG
-179 RRNDRRDRFARPDTG
+179 RRNIRRDRFSSPDAG

-210 LGTFRAG
+210 LGVFRTG
-217 KNKLGRVLGD
+217 KNKPGRVLGD
-227 GIGSPASI
+227 GVSSPSSI

-249 LVSVEPVSRGEEKKA
+249 LVSVEPVTCGEEKKA

-274 YPDDPHVDMESVI
+274 YPDEPHVDMEAVI
-287 RKYDLP
+287 RKYGLSA
-293 VEFPSPVLRE
+293 EFPASVLRE
-303 VETLSKAP
+303 LETLPQNP
-311 SPRELARRED
+311 SPGELARREN

-334 AKDFDDAIS
+334 ARDFDDAIS
-343 IKATPQ
+343 ITATPS

-359 VSHFVKPG
+359 VSHFVRPG
-367 SELDKEALR
+367 GALDGEALR

-417 DKKGKLLGA
+417 DQKGKMLRA

-444 FTMMKGHDK
+444 FAMLKGNDK
-453 GEIPSMVRE
+453 GEVPSTVRE
-462 AWKLA
+462 AWNLA

-492 KDGRVTDIIT
+492 KDGRVTGIIT

-514 CMLAANGA
+514 CMLAANEA
-522 VALTLKNKN
+522 VALALKNGN

-542 DSAKLFEFGQLCKL
+542 DSSKLFEFGQLCKL
-556 YGHPVHDIG
+556 YGYPVHDIG

-574 KSIKGTPDE
+574 KSIKGSPDE

-631 SLDPLLANPPKGA
+631 SLNPLLANPPKGA
-644 KGPGS
+644 KGAGS
-649 VSRLEED
+649 AGRLEED
-656 AEHISETERT
+656 AEHISETERI

-677 KLFEWLEGQCFA
+677 KLFEWLEGQCYT
-689 EHPEVHDA
+689 EHPEVHEA
-697 LITETRPFGVM
+697 LVTETRHFGVL

-715 IKGLIKPDQLPGG
+715 IKGLVKPDKLPGG
-728 RWVYEAFAN
+728 RWVYEAFAS
-737 RWKSDHGT
+737 RWKNDHGS

-758 KVDRDQ
+758 KVDREQ
-764 QWADFTIA
+764 QWADFAIV
-772 SRGERRE
+772 SR
-779 PEKTG
+779 EKPRQTG
-784 ASGKK
+784 KTA
-789 EKRFTGRKRRPAE
+789 F
-802 GKKAPAKARGK
+802 PAKQEKGTSGHGR
-813 RP
+813 RNR

>member
-1 MTQGGSGKEKNGQ
+1 MMVSMGMGDTF
-14 RMHRPRLE
+14 
-22 AAQKPPYDGI
+22 
-32 NGNGRPLS
+32 S
-40 RNFRKMNT
+40 RNFRKMNHS
-48 TLKDRL
+48 LKDRL
-54 IRHLEDGHYEPQS
+54 IRHMEDGRYEPQS

-79 RQKQD
+79 RQKLD
-84 FRALVDQLEE
+84 FRALVDQMEE
-94 EGRLVRLQKG
+94 EGKLVRLQKG

-132 KKEDPAAAAMGW
+132 RKGDPAAAALGW
-144 DLEAIPELELKP
+144 DTEAIPELELKP
-156 NHLGTALDGDRVAVR
+156 NRLGTALDGDRVAVR
-171 VERKASRG
+171 VERKAARG
-179 RRNDRRDRFARPDTG
+179 RRNIRRDRFSSPDAG

-210 LGTFRAG
+210 LGVFRTG
-217 KNKLGRVLGD
+217 KNKPGRVLGD
-227 GIGSPASI
+227 GVSSPSSI

-249 LVSVEPVSRGEEKKA
+249 LVSVEPVTCGEEKKA

-274 YPDDPHVDMESVI
+274 YPDEPHVDMEAVI
-287 RKYDLP
+287 RKYGLSA
-293 VEFPSPVLRE
+293 EFPASVLRE
-303 VETLSKAP
+303 LETLPQNP
-311 SPRELARRED
+311 SPGELARRED

-334 AKDFDDAIS
+334 ARDFDDAIS
-343 IKATPQ
+343 ITATPS

-359 VSHFVKPG
+359 VSHFVRPG
-367 SELDKEALR
+367 GALDGEALR

-417 DKKGKLLGA
+417 DQKGKMLRA

-444 FTMMKGHDK
+444 FAMLKGNDK
-453 GEIPSMVRE
+453 GEVPSTVRE
-462 AWKLA
+462 AWNLA

-492 KDGRVTDIIT
+492 KDGRVTGIIT

-514 CMLAANGA
+514 CMLAANEA
-522 VALTLKNKN
+522 VALALKNGN

-542 DSAKLFEFGQLCKL
+542 DSSKLFEFGQLCKL
-556 YGHPVHDIG
+556 YGYPVHDIG

-574 KSIKGTPDE
+574 KSIKDSPDE

-631 SLDPLLANPPKGA
+631 SLNPLLANPPKGA
-644 KGPGS
+644 KGAGS
-649 VSRLEED
+649 AGRLEED
-656 AEHISETERT
+656 AEHISETERI

-677 KLFEWLEGQCFA
+677 KLFEWLEGQCYT
-689 EHPEVHDA
+689 EHPEVHEA
-697 LITETRPFGVM
+697 LVTETRHFGVL

-715 IKGLIKPDQLPGG
+715 IKGLVKPDKLPGG
-728 RWVYEAFAN
+728 RWVYEAFAS
-737 RWKSDHGT
+737 RWKNDHGS

-758 KVDRDQ
+758 KVDREQ
-764 QWADFTIA
+764 QWADFAIV
-772 SRGERRE
+772 SR
-779 PEKTG
+779 EKPRQTG
-784 ASGKK
+784 KTA
-789 EKRFTGRKRRPAE
+789 F
-802 GKKAPAKARGK
+802 PAKQEKGTSGHGR
-813 RP
+813 RNR

>member
-1 MTQGGSGKEKNGQ
+1 MMVPMGMGDTF
-14 RMHRPRLE
+14 
-22 AAQKPPYDGI
+22 
-32 NGNGRPLS
+32 S
-40 RNFRKMNT
+40 RNFRKMNHS
-48 TLKDRL
+48 LKDRL
-54 IRHLEDGHYEPQS
+54 IRHMEDGRYEPQS

-79 RQKQD
+79 RQKLD
-84 FRALVDQLEE
+84 FRALVDQMEE
-94 EGRLVRLQKG
+94 EGKLVRLQKG

-132 KKEDPAAAAMGW
+132 RKGDPAAAALGW
-144 DLEAIPELELKP
+144 DTEAIPELELKP
-156 NHLGTALDGDRVAVR
+156 NRLGTALDGDRVAVR
-171 VERKASRG
+171 VERKAARG
-179 RRNDRRDRFARPDTG
+179 RRNIRRNRFSSPDAG

-210 LGTFRAG
+210 LGVFRTG
-217 KNKLGRVLGD
+217 KNKPGRVLGD
-227 GIGSPASI
+227 GVSSPSSI

-249 LVSVEPVSRGEEKKA
+249 LVSVEPVTCGEEKKA

-274 YPDDPHVDMESVI
+274 YPDEPHVDMEAVI
-287 RKYDLP
+287 RKYGLSA
-293 VEFPSPVLRE
+293 EFPASVLRE
-303 VETLSKAP
+303 LETLPQNP
-311 SPRELARRED
+311 SPGELARREN

-334 AKDFDDAIS
+334 ARDFDDAIS
-343 IKATPQ
+343 ITATPS

-359 VSHFVKPG
+359 VSHFVRPG
-367 SELDKEALR
+367 GALDGEALR

-417 DKKGKLLGA
+417 DKKGKMLRA

-444 FTMMKGHDK
+444 FAMLKGNDK
-453 GEIPSMVRE
+453 GEVPSTVRE
-462 AWKLA
+462 AWNLA

-492 KDGRVTDIIT
+492 KDGRVTGIIT

-514 CMLAANGA
+514 CMLAANEA
-522 VALTLKNKN
+522 VALALKNGN

-542 DSAKLFEFGQLCKL
+542 DSSKLFEFGQLCKL
-556 YGHPVHDIG
+556 YGYPVHDIG

-574 KSIKGTPDE
+574 KSIKGSPDE

-631 SLDPLLANPPKGA
+631 SLNPLLANPPKGA
-644 KGPGS
+644 KGAGS
-649 VSRLEED
+649 AGRLEED
-656 AEHISETERT
+656 AEHISETERI

-677 KLFEWLEGQCFA
+677 KLFEWLEGQCYT
-689 EHPEVHDA
+689 EHPEVHEA
-697 LITETRPFGVM
+697 LVTETRHFGVL

-715 IKGLIKPDQLPGG
+715 IKGLVKPDKLPGG
-728 RWVYEAFAN
+728 RWVYEAFAS
-737 RWKSDHGT
+737 RWKNDHGS

-758 KVDRDQ
+758 KVDREQ
-764 QWADFTIA
+764 QWADFAIV
-772 SRGERRE
+772 SR
-779 PEKTG
+779 EKPRQTG
-784 ASGKK
+784 KTA
-789 EKRFTGRKRRPAE
+789 F
-802 GKKAPAKARGK
+802 PAKQEKGTSGHGR
-813 RP
+813 RNR

>member
-1 MTQGGSGKEKNGQ
+1 MMVSMGMGDTF
-14 RMHRPRLE
+14 
-22 AAQKPPYDGI
+22 
-32 NGNGRPLS
+32 S
-40 RNFRKMNT
+40 RNFRKMNHS
-48 TLKDRL
+48 LKDRL
-54 IRHLEDGHYEPQS
+54 IRHMEDGRYEPQS

-79 RQKQD
+79 RQKLD
-84 FRALVDQLEE
+84 FRALVDQMEE
-94 EGRLVRLQKG
+94 EGKLVRLQKG

-132 KKEDPAAAAMGW
+132 RKGDPAAAALGW
-144 DLEAIPELELKP
+144 DTEAIPELELKP
-156 NHLGTALDGDRVAVR
+156 NRLGTALDGDRVAVR
-171 VERKASRG
+171 VERKAARG
-179 RRNDRRDRFARPDTG
+179 RRNIRRDRFSSPDAG

-210 LGTFRAG
+210 LGVFRTG
-217 KNKLGRVLGD
+217 KNKPGRVLGD
-227 GIGSPASI
+227 GVSSPSSI

-249 LVSVEPVSRGEEKKA
+249 LVSVEPVTCGEEKKA

-274 YPDDPHVDMESVI
+274 YPDEPHVDMEAVI
-287 RKYDLP
+287 RKYGLSA
-293 VEFPSPVLRE
+293 EFPASVLRE
-303 VETLSKAP
+303 LETLPQNP
-311 SPRELARRED
+311 SPGELARREN

-334 AKDFDDAIS
+334 ARDFDDAIS
-343 IKATPQ
+343 ITATPS

-359 VSHFVKPG
+359 VSHFVRPG
-367 SELDKEALR
+367 GALDGEALR

-417 DKKGKLLGA
+417 DQKGKMLRA

-444 FTMMKGHDK
+444 FAMLKGNDK
-453 GEIPSMVRE
+453 GEVPSTVRE
-462 AWKLA
+462 AWNLA

-492 KDGRVTDIIT
+492 KDGRVTGIIT

-514 CMLAANGA
+514 CMLAANEA
-522 VALTLKNKN
+522 VALALKNGN

-542 DSAKLFEFGQLCKL
+542 DSSKLFEFGQLCKL
-556 YGHPVHDIG
+556 YGYPVHDIG

-574 KSIKGTPDE
+574 KSIKGSPDE

-631 SLDPLLANPPKGA
+631 SLNPLLANPPKGA
-644 KGPGS
+644 KGAGS
-649 VSRLEED
+649 AGRLEED
-656 AEHISETERT
+656 AEHISETERI

-677 KLFEWLEGQCFA
+677 KLFEWLEGQCYT
-689 EHPEVHDA
+689 EHPEVHEA
-697 LITETRPFGVM
+697 LVTETRHFGVL

-715 IKGLIKPDQLPGG
+715 IKGLVKPDKLPGG
-728 RWVYEAFAN
+728 RWVYEAFAS
-737 RWKSDHGT
+737 RWKNDHGS

-758 KVDRDQ
+758 KVDREQ
-764 QWADFTIA
+764 QWADFAIV
-772 SRGERRE
+772 SR
-779 PEKTG
+779 EKPRQTG
-784 ASGKK
+784 KTA
-789 EKRFTGRKRRPAE
+789 F
-802 GKKAPAKARGK
+802 PAKQEKGTSGHGR
-813 RP
+813 RNR

>member
-1 MTQGGSGKEKNGQ
+1 MMVSMGMGDTF
-14 RMHRPRLE
+14 
-22 AAQKPPYDGI
+22 
-32 NGNGRPLS
+32 S
-40 RNFRKMNT
+40 RNFRKMNHS
-48 TLKDRL
+48 LKDRL
-54 IRHLEDGHYEPQS
+54 IRHMEDGRYEPQS

-79 RQKQD
+79 RQKLD
-84 FRALVDQLEE
+84 FRALVDQMEE
-94 EGRLVRLQKG
+94 EGKLVRLQKG

-132 KKEDPAAAAMGW
+132 RKGDPAAAALGL
-144 DLEAIPELELKP
+144 DTEAIPELELKP
-156 NHLGTALDGDRVAVR
+156 NRLGNALDGDRVAVR
-171 VERKASRG
+171 VERKAARG
-179 RRNDRRDRFARPDTG
+179 RRNIRRDRFSSPDAG

-210 LGTFRAG
+210 LGVFRTG
-217 KNKLGRVLGD
+217 KNKPGRVLGD
-227 GIGSPASI
+227 GVSSPSSI

-249 LVSVEPVSRGEEKKA
+249 LVSVEPVTCGEEKKA

-274 YPDDPHVDMESVI
+274 YPDEPHVDMEAVI
-287 RKYDLP
+287 RKYGLSA
-293 VEFPSPVLRE
+293 EFPASVLRE
-303 VETLSKAP
+303 LETLPQNP
-311 SPRELARRED
+311 SPGELARREN

-334 AKDFDDAIS
+334 ARDFDDAIS
-343 IKATPQ
+343 ITATPS

-359 VSHFVKPG
+359 VSHFVRPG
-367 SELDKEALR
+367 GALDGEALR

-396 DDLCSLR
+396 DYLCSLR

-417 DKKGKLLGA
+417 DQKGKMLRA

-444 FTMMKGHDK
+444 FAMLKGNDK
-453 GEIPSMVRE
+453 GEVPSTVRE
-462 AWKLA
+462 AWNLA

-492 KDGRVTDIIT
+492 KDGRVTGIIT

-514 CMLAANGA
+514 CMLAANEA
-522 VALTLKNKN
+522 VALALKNGN

-542 DSAKLFEFGQLCKL
+542 DSSKLFEFGQLCKL
-556 YGHPVHDIG
+556 YGYPVHDIG

-574 KSIKGTPDE
+574 KSIKGSPDE

-631 SLDPLLANPPKGA
+631 SLNPLLANPPKGA
-644 KGPGS
+644 KGAGS
-649 VSRLEED
+649 AGRLEED
-656 AEHISETERT
+656 AEHISETERI

-677 KLFEWLEGQCFA
+677 KLFEWLEGQCYT
-689 EHPEVHDA
+689 EHPEVHEA
-697 LITETRPFGVM
+697 LVTETRHFGVL
-708 LEIPRLQ
+708 LEIPRFQ
-715 IKGLIKPDQLPGG
+715 IKGLVKPDKLPGG
-728 RWVYEAFAN
+728 RWVYEAFAS
-737 RWKSDHGT
+737 RWKNDHGS

-758 KVDRDQ
+758 KVDREQ
-764 QWADFTIA
+764 QWADFAIV
-772 SRGERRE
+772 SR
-779 PEKTG
+779 EKPRQTG
-784 ASGKK
+784 KTA
-789 EKRFTGRKRRPAE
+789 F
-802 GKKAPAKARGK
+802 PAKQEKGTSGHGR
-813 RP
+813 RNR

>member
-1 MTQGGSGKEKNGQ
+1 MMVPMGMGDTF
-14 RMHRPRLE
+14 
-22 AAQKPPYDGI
+22 
-32 NGNGRPLS
+32 S
-40 RNFRKMNT
+40 RNFRKMNHS
-48 TLKDRL
+48 LKDRL
-54 IRHLEDGHYEPQS
+54 IRHMEDGRYEPQS

-79 RQKQD
+79 RQKLD
-84 FRALVDQLEE
+84 FRALVDQMEE
-94 EGRLVRLQKG
+94 EGKLVRLQKG

-132 KKEDPAAAAMGW
+132 RKGDPAAAALGW
-144 DLEAIPELELKP
+144 DTEAIPELELKP
-156 NHLGTALDGDRVAVR
+156 NRLGTALDGDRVAVR
-171 VERKASRG
+171 VERKAARG
-179 RRNDRRDRFARPDTG
+179 RRNIRRDRFSSPDAG

-210 LGTFRAG
+210 LGIFRTG
-217 KNKLGRVLGD
+217 KNKPGRVLGD
-227 GIGSPASI
+227 GVSSPSSI

-249 LVSVEPVSRGEEKKA
+249 LVSVEPVTCGEEKKA

-274 YPDDPHVDMESVI
+274 YPDEPHVDMEAVI
-287 RKYDLP
+287 RKYGLSA
-293 VEFPSPVLRE
+293 EFPASVLRE
-303 VETLSKAP
+303 LETLPQNP
-311 SPRELARRED
+311 SPGELARREN

-334 AKDFDDAIS
+334 ARDFDDAIS
-343 IKATPQ
+343 ITATPS

-359 VSHFVKPG
+359 VSHFVRPG
-367 SELDKEALR
+367 GALDGEALR

-417 DKKGKLLGA
+417 DQKGKMLRA

-444 FTMMKGHDK
+444 FAMLKGNDK
-453 GEIPSMVRE
+453 GEVPSTVRE
-462 AWKLA
+462 AWNLA

-492 KDGRVTDIIT
+492 KDGRVTGIIT

-514 CMLAANGA
+514 CMLAANEA
-522 VALTLKNKN
+522 VALALKNGN

-542 DSAKLFEFGQLCKL
+542 DSSKLFEFGQLCKL
-556 YGHPVHDIG
+556 YGYPVHDIG

-574 KSIKGTPDE
+574 KSIKGSPDE

-631 SLDPLLANPPKGA
+631 SLNPLLANPPKGA
-644 KGPGS
+644 KGAGS
-649 VSRLEED
+649 AGRLEED
-656 AEHISETERT
+656 AEHISETERI

-677 KLFEWLEGQCFA
+677 KLFEWLEGQCYT
-689 EHPEVHDA
+689 EHPEVHEA
-697 LITETRPFGVM
+697 LVTETRHFGVL

-715 IKGLIKPDQLPGG
+715 IKGLVKPDKLPGG
-728 RWVYEAFAN
+728 RWVYEAFAS
-737 RWKSDHGT
+737 RWKNDHGS

-758 KVDRDQ
+758 KVDREQ
-764 QWADFTIA
+764 QWADFAIV
-772 SRGERRE
+772 SR
-779 PEKTG
+779 EKPRQTG
-784 ASGKK
+784 KTA
-789 EKRFTGRKRRPAE
+789 F
-802 GKKAPAKARGK
+802 PAKQEKGTSGHGR
-813 RP
+813 RNR

>member
-1 MTQGGSGKEKNGQ
+1 MMVSMGMGDTF
-14 RMHRPRLE
+14 
-22 AAQKPPYDGI
+22 
-32 NGNGRPLS
+32 S
-40 RNFRKMNT
+40 RNFRKMNHS
-48 TLKDRL
+48 LKDRL
-54 IRHLEDGHYEPQS
+54 IRHMEDGRYEPQS

-79 RQKQD
+79 RQKLD
-84 FRALVDQLEE
+84 FRALVDQMEE
-94 EGRLVRLQKG
+94 EGKLVRLQKG

-132 KKEDPAAAAMGW
+132 RKGDPAAAALGW
-144 DLEAIPELELKP
+144 DTEAIPELELKP
-156 NHLGTALDGDRVAVR
+156 NRLGNALDGDRVAVR
-171 VERKASRG
+171 VERKAARG
-179 RRNDRRDRFARPDTG
+179 RRNIRRDRFSSPNAG

-210 LGTFRAG
+210 LGVFRTG
-217 KNKLGRVLGD
+217 KNKPGRVLGD
-227 GIGSPASI
+227 GVSSPSSI

-249 LVSVEPVSRGEEKKA
+249 LVSVEPVTCGEEKKA

-274 YPDDPHVDMESVI
+274 YPDEPHVDMEAVI
-287 RKYDLP
+287 RKYGLSA
-293 VEFPSPVLRE
+293 EFPASVLRE
-303 VETLSKAP
+303 LETLPQNP
-311 SPRELARRED
+311 SPGELARREN

-334 AKDFDDAIS
+334 ARDFDDAIS
-343 IKATPQ
+343 ITATPS

-359 VSHFVKPG
+359 VSHFVRPG
-367 SELDKEALR
+367 GALDGEALR

-417 DKKGKLLGA
+417 DQKGKMLRA

-444 FTMMKGHDK
+444 FAMLKGNDK
-453 GEIPSMVRE
+453 GEVPSTVRE
-462 AWKLA
+462 AWNLA

-492 KDGRVTDIIT
+492 KDGRVTGIIT

-514 CMLAANGA
+514 CMLAANEA
-522 VALTLKNKN
+522 VALALKNGN

-542 DSAKLFEFGQLCKL
+542 DSSKLFEFGQLCKL
-556 YGHPVHDIG
+556 YGYPVHDIG

-574 KSIKGTPDE
+574 KSIKGSPDE

-631 SLDPLLANPPKGA
+631 SLNPLLANPPKGA
-644 KGPGS
+644 KGAGS
-649 VSRLEED
+649 AGRLEED
-656 AEHISETERT
+656 AEHISETERI

-677 KLFEWLEGQCFA
+677 KLFEWLEGQCYT
-689 EHPEVHDA
+689 EHPEVHEA
-697 LITETRPFGVM
+697 LVTETRHFGVL
-708 LEIPRLQ
+708 LEIPRFQ
-715 IKGLIKPDQLPGG
+715 IKGLVKPDKLPGG
-728 RWVYEAFAN
+728 RWVYEAFAS
-737 RWKSDHGT
+737 RWKNDHGS

-758 KVDRDQ
+758 KVDREQ
-764 QWADFTIA
+764 QWADFAIV
-772 SRGERRE
+772 SR
-779 PEKTG
+779 EKPRQTG
-784 ASGKK
+784 KTA
-789 EKRFTGRKRRPAE
+789 F
-802 GKKAPAKARGK
+802 PAKQEKGTSGHGR
-813 RP
+813 RNR

>member
-1 MTQGGSGKEKNGQ
+1 MMVPMGMGDTF
-14 RMHRPRLE
+14 
-22 AAQKPPYDGI
+22 
-32 NGNGRPLS
+32 S
-40 RNFRKMNT
+40 RNFRKMNHS
-48 TLKDRL
+48 LKDRL
-54 IRHLEDGHYEPQS
+54 IRHMEDGRYEPQS

-79 RQKQD
+79 RQKLD
-84 FRALVDQLEE
+84 FRALVDQMEE
-94 EGRLVRLQKG
+94 EGKLVRLQKG

-132 KKEDPAAAAMGW
+132 RKGDPAAAALGW
-144 DLEAIPELELKP
+144 DTEAIPELELKP
-156 NHLGTALDGDRVAVR
+156 NRLGTALDGDRVAVR
-171 VERKASRG
+171 VERKAARG
-179 RRNDRRDRFARPDTG
+179 RRNIRRDRFSSPDAG

-210 LGTFRAG
+210 LGVFRTG
-217 KNKLGRVLGD
+217 KNKPGRVLGD
-227 GIGSPASI
+227 GVSSPSSI

-249 LVSVEPVSRGEEKKA
+249 LVSVEPVTCGEEKKA

-274 YPDDPHVDMESVI
+274 YPDEPHVDMEAVI
-287 RKYDLP
+287 RKYGLSA
-293 VEFPSPVLRE
+293 EFPASVLRE
-303 VETLSKAP
+303 LETLPQNP
-311 SPRELARRED
+311 SPGELARREN

-334 AKDFDDAIS
+334 ARDFDDAIS
-343 IKATPQ
+343 ITATPS

-359 VSHFVKPG
+359 VSHFVRPG
-367 SELDKEALR
+367 GALDGEALR

-417 DKKGKLLGA
+417 DQKGKMLRA

-444 FTMMKGHDK
+444 FAMLKGNDK
-453 GEIPSMVRE
+453 GEVPSTVRE
-462 AWKLA
+462 AWNLA

-492 KDGRVTDIIT
+492 KDGRVTGIIT

-514 CMLAANGA
+514 CMLAANEA
-522 VALTLKNKN
+522 VALALKNGN

-574 KSIKGTPDE
+574 KFIKGSPDE

-631 SLDPLLANPPKGA
+631 SLNPLLANPPKGA
-644 KGPGS
+644 RGAGS
-649 VSRLEED
+649 TGRLEED
-656 AEHISETERT
+656 AEHISETERI

-677 KLFEWLEGQCFA
+677 KLFEWLEGQCYT
-689 EHPEVHDA
+689 EHPEVHEA
-697 LITETRPFGVM
+697 LVMETRHFGVL

-715 IKGLIKPDQLPGG
+715 IKGLVKPDKLPGG
-728 RWVYEAFAN
+728 RWVYEAFAS
-737 RWKSDHGT
+737 RWKNDHGS

-758 KVDRDQ
+758 KVDREQ
-764 QWADFTIA
+764 QWADFAIV
-772 SRGERRE
+772 SR
-779 PEKTG
+779 EKPRQTG
-784 ASGKK
+784 KTAVPVKQ
-789 EKRFTGRKRRPAE
+789 EKRTSGRGRRD
-802 GKKAPAKARGK
+802 R
-813 RP
+813 

>member
-1 MTQGGSGKEKNGQ
+1 MMVSMGMGDTF
-14 RMHRPRLE
+14 
-22 AAQKPPYDGI
+22 
-32 NGNGRPLS
+32 S
-40 RNFRKMNT
+40 RNFRKMNHS
-48 TLKDRL
+48 LKDRL
-54 IRHLEDGHYEPQS
+54 IRHMEDGRYEPQT

-79 RQKQD
+79 RQKLD
-84 FRALVDQLEE
+84 FRALVDQMEE
-94 EGRLVRLQKG
+94 EGKLVRLQKG

-114 LVHGMIR
+114 LVQGMIR

-132 KKEDPAAAAMGW
+132 RKGDPAAAALGW
-144 DLEAIPELELKP
+144 DTEAIPELELKP
-156 NHLGTALDGDRVAVR
+156 NRLGTALDGDRVAVR
-171 VERKASRG
+171 VERKTAKG
-179 RRNDRRDRFARPDTG
+179 RRNIRRDRFSSPDAG

-210 LGTFRAG
+210 LGVFRTG

-227 GIGSPASI
+227 GVSSPSSI

-249 LVSVEPVSRGEEKKA
+249 LVSVEPVPCGEEKKA
-264 PRGKIVEVLG
+264 PRGKIMEVLG
-274 YPDDPHVDMESVI
+274 YPDEPHVDMEAVI
-287 RKYDLP
+287 RKYGLSA
-293 VEFPSPVLRE
+293 EFPAAVLRE
-303 VETLSKAP
+303 LETLPQNP
-311 SPRELARRED
+311 SPGELARRED

-334 AKDFDDAIS
+334 ARDFDDAIF
-343 IKATPQ
+343 ITATPS

-359 VSHFVKPG
+359 VSHFVRPG
-367 SELDKEALR
+367 GALDGEALR

-417 DKKGKLLGA
+417 DQKGKMLRA

-444 FTMMKGHDK
+444 FTMLKGNDK
-453 GEIPSMVRE
+453 GEVPSTVRE
-462 AWKLA
+462 AWNLA

-492 KDGRVTDIIT
+492 KNGRVTGIIT

-514 CMLAANGA
+514 CMLAANEA
-522 VALTLKNKN
+522 VALALKNGN

-542 DSAKLFEFGQLCKL
+542 DSSKLFEFGQLCKL

-574 KSIKGTPDE
+574 KSIKDSPDE

-631 SLDPLLANPPKGA
+631 SLNPLLSNPPKGA
-644 KGPGS
+644 KGAGS
-649 VSRLEED
+649 AGRLEED
-656 AEHISETERT
+656 AEHISETERI

-677 KLFEWLEGQCFA
+677 KLFEWLEGQCYTD
-689 EHPEVHDA
+689 HPEVHEA
-697 LITETRPFGVM
+697 LVTETRHFGVL

-715 IKGLIKPDQLPGG
+715 IKGLVKPDKLPGG
-728 RWVYEAFAN
+728 RWVYEAFAS
-737 RWKSDHGT
+737 RWKNDHGS

-758 KVDRDQ
+758 KVDREQ
-764 QWADFTIA
+764 QWADFAIV
-772 SRGERRE
+772 SREKPRQT
-779 PEKTG
+779 EKT
-784 ASGKK
+784 AFPAKQ
-789 EKRFTGRKRRPAE
+789 EKRTSGRGRRN
-802 GKKAPAKARGK
+802 R
-813 RP
+813 

>member
-1 MTQGGSGKEKNGQ
+1 MMVPMGMGDTF
-14 RMHRPRLE
+14 
-22 AAQKPPYDGI
+22 
-32 NGNGRPLS
+32 S
-40 RNFRKMNT
+40 RNFRKMNHS
-48 TLKDRL
+48 LKDRL
-54 IRHLEDGHYEPQS
+54 IRHMEDGRYEPQS

-79 RQKQD
+79 RQKLD
-84 FRALVDQLEE
+84 FRALVDQMEE
-94 EGRLVRLQKG
+94 EGKLVRLQKG

-132 KKEDPAAAAMGW
+132 RKGDPAAAALGW
-144 DLEAIPELELKP
+144 DTEAIPELELKP
-156 NHLGTALDGDRVAVR
+156 NRLGTALDGDRVAVR
-171 VERKASRG
+171 VERKAARG
-179 RRNDRRDRFARPDTG
+179 RRNIRRDRFSSPDAG

-210 LGTFRAG
+210 LGVFRTG
-217 KNKLGRVLGD
+217 KNKPGRVLGD
-227 GIGSPASI
+227 GVSSPSSI

-249 LVSVEPVSRGEEKKA
+249 LVSVEPVTCGEEKKA

-274 YPDDPHVDMESVI
+274 YPDEPHVDMEAVI
-287 RKYDLP
+287 RKYGLSA
-293 VEFPSPVLRE
+293 EFPASVLRE
-303 VETLSKAP
+303 LETLPQNP
-311 SPRELARRED
+311 SPGELARREN

-334 AKDFDDAIS
+334 ARDFDDAIS
-343 IKATPQ
+343 ITATPS

-359 VSHFVKPG
+359 VSHFVRPG
-367 SELDKEALR
+367 GALDGEALR

-417 DKKGKLLGA
+417 DQKGKMLRA

-444 FTMMKGHDK
+444 FAMLKGNDK
-453 GEIPSMVRE
+453 GEVPSTVRE
-462 AWKLA
+462 AWNLA

-492 KDGRVTDIIT
+492 KDGRVTGIIT
-502 EEYDESHQLIEE
+502 EEYGESHQLMEE
-514 CMLAANGA
+514 CMLAANEA
-522 VALTLKNKN
+522 VALALKNGN

-542 DSAKLFEFGQLCKL
+542 DSSKLFEFGQLCKL
-556 YGHPVHDIG
+556 YGYPVHDIG

-574 KSIKGTPDE
+574 KSIKGSPDE

-631 SLDPLLANPPKGA
+631 SLNPLLANPPKGA
-644 KGPGS
+644 KGAGS
-649 VSRLEED
+649 AGRLEED
-656 AEHISETERT
+656 AEHISETERI

-677 KLFEWLEGQCFA
+677 KLFEWLEGQCYT
-689 EHPEVHDA
+689 EHPEVHEA
-697 LITETRPFGVM
+697 LVTETRHFGVL

-715 IKGLIKPDQLPGG
+715 IKGLVKPDKLPGG
-728 RWVYEAFAN
+728 RWVYEAFAS
-737 RWKSDHGT
+737 RWKNDHGS

-758 KVDRDQ
+758 KVDREQ
-764 QWADFTIA
+764 QWADFAIV
-772 SRGERRE
+772 SR
-779 PEKTG
+779 EKPRQTG
-784 ASGKK
+784 KTA
-789 EKRFTGRKRRPAE
+789 F
-802 GKKAPAKARGK
+802 PAKQEKGTSGHGR
-813 RP
+813 RNR

>member
-1 MTQGGSGKEKNGQ
+1 MG
-14 RMHRPRLE
+14 M
-22 AAQKPPYDGI
+22 
-32 NGNGRPLS
+32 GNSFS
-40 RNFRKMNT
+40 RNFRKMNNS
-48 TLKDRL
+48 LKDRL
-54 IRHLEDGHYEPQS
+54 IRHMEDGHYEPQS

-79 RQKQD
+79 RQKLD
-84 FRALVDQLEE
+84 FRALVDQMEE
-94 EGRLVRLQKG
+94 EGKLVRLQKG

-132 KKEDPAAAAMGW
+132 RKEDPAAAALGW
-144 DLEAIPELELKP
+144 DTEAVPELELKP

-171 VERKASRG
+171 VERKAARG
-179 RRNDRRDRFARPDTG
+179 RRNIRRNRFSSPDAD

-210 LGTFRAG
+210 LGVFRTG
-217 KNKLGRVLGD
+217 KNKPGRVLGD
-227 GIGSPASI
+227 GVSSPSSI

-249 LVSVEPVSRGEEKKA
+249 LVSVEPITCGEEKKA

-274 YPDDPHVDMESVI
+274 YPDEPHVDMEAVI
-287 RKYDLP
+287 RKYGLS
-293 VEFPSPVLRE
+293 VEFPASVLRE
-303 VETLSKAP
+303 LETLPQTP
-311 SPRELARRED
+311 SPGELARRED

-334 AKDFDDAIS
+334 ARDFDDAIS
-343 IKATPQ
+343 ITATPS

-367 SELDKEALR
+367 GSLDGEALR

-417 DKKGKLLGA
+417 DKKGKMLRA

-444 FTMMKGHDK
+444 FAMLKGNDK
-453 GEIPSMVRE
+453 GEVPSTVRE
-462 AWKLA
+462 AWNLA

-492 KDGRVTDIIT
+492 KDGRVTGIIT

-514 CMLAANGA
+514 CMLAANEA
-522 VALTLKNKN
+522 VALALKNGN

-542 DSAKLFEFGQLCKL
+542 DSAKLFEFGQLCRL

-574 KSIKGTPDE
+574 KSIKGSPDE

-631 SLDPLLANPPKGA
+631 SLNPLLASPPKGA
-644 KGPGS
+644 KGAGS
-649 VSRLEED
+649 TGRLEED
-656 AEHISETERT
+656 AEHISETERI

-677 KLFEWLEGQCFA
+677 KLFEWLEGQCYA
-689 EHPEVHDA
+689 DHPEVHEA
-697 LITETRPFGVM
+697 LVTETRHFGVL

-715 IKGLIKPDQLPGG
+715 IKGLVKPDKLPGG
-728 RWVYEAFAN
+728 RWVYEAFAS
-737 RWKSDHGT
+737 RWKNDHGS

-758 KVDRDQ
+758 KVDRVQ
-764 QWADFTIA
+764 QWADFAIV
-772 SRGERRE
+772 SR
-779 PEKTG
+779 EKPRQTG
-784 ASGKK
+784 KTA
-789 EKRFTGRKRRPAE
+789 F
-802 GKKAPAKARGK
+802 PAKQEKGISGRG
-813 RP
+813 RRNR

>member
-1 MTQGGSGKEKNGQ
+1 MMVPMGMGDTF
-14 RMHRPRLE
+14 
-22 AAQKPPYDGI
+22 
-32 NGNGRPLS
+32 S
-40 RNFRKMNT
+40 RNFRKMNHS
-48 TLKDRL
+48 LKDRL
-54 IRHLEDGHYEPQS
+54 IRHMEDGRYEPQS

-79 RQKQD
+79 RQKLD
-84 FRALVDQLEE
+84 FRALVDQMEE
-94 EGRLVRLQKG
+94 EGKLVRLQKG

-132 KKEDPAAAAMGW
+132 RKGDPAAAALGW
-144 DLEAIPELELKP
+144 DTEAIPELELKP
-156 NHLGTALDGDRVAVR
+156 NRLGTALDGDRVAVR
-171 VERKASRG
+171 VERKAARG
-179 RRNDRRDRFARPDTG
+179 RRNIRRDRFSSPDAG

-210 LGTFRAG
+210 LGVFRTG
-217 KNKLGRVLGD
+217 KNKPGRVLGD
-227 GIGSPASI
+227 GVSSPSSI

-249 LVSVEPVSRGEEKKA
+249 LVSVEPVTCGEEKKA

-274 YPDDPHVDMESVI
+274 YPDEPHVDMEAVI
-287 RKYDLP
+287 RKYGLSA
-293 VEFPSPVLRE
+293 EFPASVLRE
-303 VETLSKAP
+303 LETLPQNP
-311 SPRELARRED
+311 SPGELARREN

-334 AKDFDDAIS
+334 ARDFDDAIS
-343 IKATPQ
+343 ITATPS

-359 VSHFVKPG
+359 VSHFVRPG
-367 SELDKEALR
+367 GALDGEALR

-417 DKKGKLLGA
+417 DQKGKMLRA

-444 FTMMKGHDK
+444 FAMLKGNDK
-453 GEIPSMVRE
+453 GEVPSTVRE
-462 AWKLA
+462 AWNLA

-492 KDGRVTDIIT
+492 KDGRVTGIIT

-514 CMLAANGA
+514 CMLAANEA
-522 VALTLKNKN
+522 VALALKNGN

-542 DSAKLFEFGQLCKL
+542 DSSKLFEFGQLCKL
-556 YGHPVHDIG
+556 YGYPVHDIG

-574 KSIKGTPDE
+574 KSIKGSPDE
-583 QLLKLALLKSLMRAR
+583 QLLKLALPKSLMRAR

-631 SLDPLLANPPKGA
+631 SLNPLLANPPKGA
-644 KGPGS
+644 KGAGS
-649 VSRLEED
+649 AGRLEED
-656 AEHISETERT
+656 AEHISETERI

-677 KLFEWLEGQCFA
+677 KLFEWLEGQCYT
-689 EHPEVHDA
+689 EHPEVHEA
-697 LITETRPFGVM
+697 LVTETRHFGVL

-715 IKGLIKPDQLPGG
+715 IKGLVKPDKLPGG
-728 RWVYEAFAN
+728 RWVYEAFAS
-737 RWKSDHGT
+737 RWKNDHGS

-758 KVDRDQ
+758 KVDREQ
-764 QWADFTIA
+764 QWADFAIV
-772 SRGERRE
+772 SR
-779 PEKTG
+779 EKPRQTG
-784 ASGKK
+784 KTA
-789 EKRFTGRKRRPAE
+789 F
-802 GKKAPAKARGK
+802 PAKQEKGTSGHGR
-813 RP
+813 RNR

>member
-1 MTQGGSGKEKNGQ
+1 MMVPMGMGDTF
-14 RMHRPRLE
+14 
-22 AAQKPPYDGI
+22 
-32 NGNGRPLS
+32 S
-40 RNFRKMNT
+40 RNFRKMNHS
-48 TLKDRL
+48 LKDRL
-54 IRHLEDGHYEPQS
+54 IRHMEDGRYEPQS

-79 RQKQD
+79 RQKLD
-84 FRALVDQLEE
+84 FRALVDQMEE
-94 EGRLVRLQKG
+94 EGKLVRLQKG

-132 KKEDPAAAAMGW
+132 RKGDRAAAALGW
-144 DLEAIPELELKP
+144 DTEAIPELELKP
-156 NHLGTALDGDRVAVR
+156 NRLGTALDGDRVAVR
-171 VERKASRG
+171 VERKAARG
-179 RRNDRRDRFARPDTG
+179 RRNIRRDRFSSPDAG

-210 LGTFRAG
+210 LGVFRTG
-217 KNKLGRVLGD
+217 KNKPGRVLGD
-227 GIGSPASI
+227 GVSSPSSI

-249 LVSVEPVSRGEEKKA
+249 LVSVEPVTCGEEKKA

-274 YPDDPHVDMESVI
+274 YPDEPHVDMEAVI
-287 RKYDLP
+287 RKYGLSA
-293 VEFPSPVLRE
+293 EFPASVLRE
-303 VETLSKAP
+303 LETLPQNP
-311 SPRELARRED
+311 SPGELARREN

-334 AKDFDDAIS
+334 ARDFDDAIS
-343 IKATPQ
+343 ITATPS

-359 VSHFVKPG
+359 VSHFVRPG
-367 SELDKEALR
+367 GALDGEALR

-417 DKKGKLLGA
+417 DQKGKMLRA

-444 FTMMKGHDK
+444 FAMLKGNDK
-453 GEIPSMVRE
+453 GEVPSTVRE
-462 AWKLA
+462 AWNLA

-492 KDGRVTDIIT
+492 KDGRVTGIIT

-514 CMLAANGA
+514 CMLAANEA
-522 VALTLKNKN
+522 VALALKNGN

-542 DSAKLFEFGQLCKL
+542 DSSKLFEFGQLCKL
-556 YGHPVHDIG
+556 YGYPVHDIG

-574 KSIKGTPDE
+574 KSIKGSPDE

-631 SLDPLLANPPKGA
+631 SLNPLLANPPKGA
-644 KGPGS
+644 KGAGS
-649 VSRLEED
+649 AGRLEED
-656 AEHISETERT
+656 AEHISETERI

-677 KLFEWLEGQCFA
+677 KLFEWLEGQCYT
-689 EHPEVHDA
+689 EHPEVHEA
-697 LITETRPFGVM
+697 LVTETRHFGVL

-715 IKGLIKPDQLPGG
+715 IKGLVKPDKLPGG
-728 RWVYEAFAN
+728 RWVYEAFAS
-737 RWKSDHGT
+737 RWKNDHGS

-758 KVDRDQ
+758 KVDREQ
-764 QWADFTIA
+764 QWADFAIV
-772 SRGERRE
+772 SR
-779 PEKTG
+779 EKPRQTG
-784 ASGKK
+784 KTA
-789 EKRFTGRKRRPAE
+789 F
-802 GKKAPAKARGK
+802 PAKQEKGTSGHGR
-813 RP
+813 RNR

>member
-1 MTQGGSGKEKNGQ
+1 MGMGDTF
-14 RMHRPRLE
+14 
-22 AAQKPPYDGI
+22 
-32 NGNGRPLS
+32 S
-40 RNFRKMNT
+40 RNFRKMNHS
-48 TLKDRL
+48 LKDRL
-54 IRHLEDGHYEPQS
+54 IRHMEDGRYEPQS

-79 RQKQD
+79 RQKLD
-84 FRALVDQLEE
+84 FRALVDQMEE
-94 EGRLVRLQKG
+94 EGKLVRLQKG

-132 KKEDPAAAAMGW
+132 RKGDPAAAALGW
-144 DLEAIPELELKP
+144 DTEAIPELELKP
-156 NHLGTALDGDRVAVR
+156 NRLGTALDGDRVAVR
-171 VERKASRG
+171 VERKAARG
-179 RRNDRRDRFARPDTG
+179 RRNIRRDRFSSPDAG

-210 LGTFRAG
+210 LGVFRTG
-217 KNKLGRVLGD
+217 KNKPGRVLGD
-227 GIGSPASI
+227 GVSSPSSI

-249 LVSVEPVSRGEEKKA
+249 LVSVEPVTCGEEKKA

-274 YPDDPHVDMESVI
+274 YPDEPHVDMEAVI
-287 RKYDLP
+287 RKYGLSA
-293 VEFPSPVLRE
+293 EFPASVLRE
-303 VETLSKAP
+303 LETLPQNP
-311 SPRELARRED
+311 SPGELARREN

-334 AKDFDDAIS
+334 ARDFDDAIS
-343 IKATPQ
+343 ITATPS

-359 VSHFVKPG
+359 VSHFVRPG
-367 SELDKEALR
+367 GALDGEALR

-417 DKKGKLLGA
+417 DQKGKMLRA

-444 FTMMKGHDK
+444 FAMLKGNDK
-453 GEIPSMVRE
+453 GEVPSTVRE
-462 AWKLA
+462 AWNLA

-492 KDGRVTDIIT
+492 KDGRVTGIIT

-514 CMLAANGA
+514 CMLAANEA
-522 VALTLKNKN
+522 VALALKNGN

-542 DSAKLFEFGQLCKL
+542 DSSKLFEFGQLCKL
-556 YGHPVHDIG
+556 YGYPVHDIG

-574 KSIKGTPDE
+574 KSIKGSPDE

-631 SLDPLLANPPKGA
+631 SLNPLLANPPKGA
-644 KGPGS
+644 KGAGS
-649 VSRLEED
+649 AGRLEED
-656 AEHISETERT
+656 AEHISETERI

-677 KLFEWLEGQCFA
+677 KLFEWLEGQCYT
-689 EHPEVHDA
+689 EHPEVHEA
-697 LITETRPFGVM
+697 LVTETRHFGVL

-715 IKGLIKPDQLPGG
+715 IKGLVKPDKLPGG
-728 RWVYEAFAN
+728 RWVYEAFAS
-737 RWKSDHGT
+737 RWKNDHGS

-758 KVDRDQ
+758 KVDREQ
-764 QWADFTIA
+764 QWADFAIV
-772 SRGERRE
+772 SR
-779 PEKTG
+779 EKPRQTG
-784 ASGKK
+784 KTA
-789 EKRFTGRKRRPAE
+789 F
-802 GKKAPAKARGK
+802 PAKQEKGTSSHGR
-813 RP
+813 RNR

>member
-1 MTQGGSGKEKNGQ
+1 MG
-14 RMHRPRLE
+14 M
-22 AAQKPPYDGI
+22 
-32 NGNGRPLS
+32 GNSFS
-40 RNFRKMNT
+40 RNFRKMNNS
-48 TLKDRL
+48 LKDRL
-54 IRHLEDGHYEPQS
+54 IRHMEDGHYEPQS

-79 RQKQD
+79 RQKLD
-84 FRALVDQLEE
+84 FRALVDQMEE
-94 EGRLVRLQKG
+94 EGKLVRLQKG

-132 KKEDPAAAAMGW
+132 RKEDPAATALGW
-144 DLEAIPELELKP
+144 DTEAVPELELKP

-171 VERKASRG
+171 VERKAARG
-179 RRNDRRDRFARPDTG
+179 RRNIRRNRFSSPDAD

-210 LGTFRAG
+210 LGVFRTG
-217 KNKLGRVLGD
+217 KNKPGRVLGD
-227 GIGSPASI
+227 GVSSPSSI

-249 LVSVEPVSRGEEKKA
+249 LVSVEPITCGEEKKA

-274 YPDDPHVDMESVI
+274 YPDEPHVDMEAVI
-287 RKYDLP
+287 RKYGLS
-293 VEFPSPVLRE
+293 VEFPASVLRE
-303 VETLSKAP
+303 LETLPQNP
-311 SPRELARRED
+311 SPGELARREN

-334 AKDFDDAIS
+334 ARDFDDAIS
-343 IKATPQ
+343 ITATPS

-367 SELDKEALR
+367 GSLDGEALR

-417 DKKGKLLGA
+417 DQKGKMLRA

-444 FTMMKGHDK
+444 FAMLKGNDK
-453 GEIPSMVRE
+453 GEVPSTVRE
-462 AWKLA
+462 AWNLA

-492 KDGRVTDIIT
+492 KDGRVTGIIT

-514 CMLAANGA
+514 CMLAANEA
-522 VALTLKNKN
+522 VALALKNGN

-542 DSAKLFEFGQLCKL
+542 DSAKLFEFGQLCRL
-556 YGHPVHDIG
+556 YGHPVHDID
-565 QRQYLNELM
+565 QHQYLNELM
-574 KSIKGTPDE
+574 KSIKGSPDE

-631 SLDPLLANPPKGA
+631 SLNPLLANPPKGA
-644 KGPGS
+644 KGAGS
-649 VSRLEED
+649 TGRLEED
-656 AEHISETERT
+656 AEHISETERI

-677 KLFEWLEGQCFA
+677 KLFEWLEGQCYA
-689 EHPEVHDA
+689 DHPEVHEA
-697 LITETRPFGVM
+697 LVTETRHFGVL

-715 IKGLIKPDQLPGG
+715 IKGLVKSDKLPGG
-728 RWVYEAFAN
+728 RWVYEAFAS
-737 RWKSDHGT
+737 RWQNDHGS

-758 KVDRDQ
+758 KVDREQ
-764 QWADFTIA
+764 QWADFAIV
-772 SRGERRE
+772 SR
-779 PEKTG
+779 EKPRQTG
-784 ASGKK
+784 KTA
-789 EKRFTGRKRRPAE
+789 F
-802 GKKAPAKARGK
+802 PAKQEKGISGRG
-813 RP
+813 RRNR

>member
-1 MTQGGSGKEKNGQ
+1 MMVPMGMGDTF
-14 RMHRPRLE
+14 
-22 AAQKPPYDGI
+22 
-32 NGNGRPLS
+32 S
-40 RNFRKMNT
+40 RNFRKMNHS
-48 TLKDRL
+48 LKDRL
-54 IRHLEDGHYEPQS
+54 IRHMEDGRYEPQS

-79 RQKQD
+79 RQKLD
-84 FRALVDQLEE
+84 FRALVDQMEE
-94 EGRLVRLQKG
+94 EGKLVRLQKG

-132 KKEDPAAAAMGW
+132 RKGDPAAAALGW
-144 DLEAIPELELKP
+144 DTEAIPELELKP
-156 NHLGTALDGDRVAVR
+156 NRLGTALDGDRVAVR
-171 VERKASRG
+171 VERKAARG
-179 RRNDRRDRFARPDTG
+179 RRNIRRDRFSSPDAG

-210 LGTFRAG
+210 LGVFRTG
-217 KNKLGRVLGD
+217 KNKPGRVLGD
-227 GIGSPASI
+227 GVSSPSSI

-249 LVSVEPVSRGEEKKA
+249 LVSVEPVTCGEEKKA

-274 YPDDPHVDMESVI
+274 YPDEPHVDMEAVI
-287 RKYDLP
+287 RKYGLSA
-293 VEFPSPVLRE
+293 EFPASVLRE
-303 VETLSKAP
+303 LETLPQNP
-311 SPRELARRED
+311 SPGELARREN

-334 AKDFDDAIS
+334 ARDFDDAIS
-343 IKATPQ
+343 ITATPS

-359 VSHFVKPG
+359 VSHFVRPG
-367 SELDKEALR
+367 GALDGEALR

-417 DKKGKLLGA
+417 DQKGKMLRA

-444 FTMMKGHDK
+444 FAMLKGNDK
-453 GEIPSMVRE
+453 GEVPSTVRE
-462 AWKLA
+462 AWNLA

-492 KDGRVTDIIT
+492 KDGRVTGIIT

-514 CMLAANGA
+514 CMLAANEA
-522 VALTLKNKN
+522 VALALKNGN
-531 RPTIYRVHEEP
+531 RPTIYRVHAEP
-542 DSAKLFEFGQLCKL
+542 DSSKLFEFGQLCKL
-556 YGHPVHDIG
+556 YGYPVHDIG

-574 KSIKGTPDE
+574 KSIKGSPDE

-631 SLDPLLANPPKGA
+631 SLNPLLANPPKGA
-644 KGPGS
+644 KGAGS
-649 VSRLEED
+649 AGRLEED
-656 AEHISETERT
+656 AEHISETERI

-677 KLFEWLEGQCFA
+677 KLFEWLEGQCYT
-689 EHPEVHDA
+689 EHPEVHEA
-697 LITETRPFGVM
+697 LVTETRHFGVL

-715 IKGLIKPDQLPGG
+715 IKGLVKPDKLPGG
-728 RWVYEAFAN
+728 RWVYEAFAS
-737 RWKSDHGT
+737 RWKNDHGS

-758 KVDRDQ
+758 KVDREQ
-764 QWADFTIA
+764 QWADFAIV
-772 SRGERRE
+772 SR
-779 PEKTG
+779 EKPRQTG
-784 ASGKK
+784 KTA
-789 EKRFTGRKRRPAE
+789 F
-802 GKKAPAKARGK
+802 PAKQEKGTSGHGR
-813 RP
+813 RNR

>member
-1 MTQGGSGKEKNGQ
+1 MMVSMGMGDTF
-14 RMHRPRLE
+14 
-22 AAQKPPYDGI
+22 
-32 NGNGRPLS
+32 S
-40 RNFRKMNT
+40 RNFRKMNHS
-48 TLKDRL
+48 LKDRL
-54 IRHLEDGHYEPQS
+54 IRHMEDGRYEPQS

-79 RQKQD
+79 RQKLD
-84 FRALVDQLEE
+84 FRALVDQMEE
-94 EGRLVRLQKG
+94 EGKLVRLQKG

-132 KKEDPAAAAMGW
+132 RKGDPAAAALGW
-144 DLEAIPELELKP
+144 DTEAIPELELKP
-156 NHLGTALDGDRVAVR
+156 NRLGTALDGDRVAVR
-171 VERKASRG
+171 VERKAARG
-179 RRNDRRDRFARPDTG
+179 RRNIRRDRFSSPNAG

-210 LGTFRAG
+210 LGVFRTG
-217 KNKLGRVLGD
+217 KNKPGRVLGD
-227 GIGSPASI
+227 GVSSPSSI

-249 LVSVEPVSRGEEKKA
+249 LVSVEPVPCGEEKKA

-274 YPDDPHVDMESVI
+274 YPDEPHVDMEAVI
-287 RKYDLP
+287 RKYGLSA
-293 VEFPSPVLRE
+293 EFPASVLRE
-303 VETLSKAP
+303 LETLPQNP
-311 SPRELARRED
+311 SPGELARRED

-334 AKDFDDAIS
+334 ARDFDDAIS
-343 IKATPQ
+343 ITATPS

-359 VSHFVKPG
+359 VSHFVRPG
-367 SELDKEALR
+367 GALDGEALR

-417 DKKGKLLGA
+417 DQKGKMLRA

-444 FTMMKGHDK
+444 FAMLKGNDK
-453 GEIPSMVRE
+453 GEVPSTVRE
-462 AWKLA
+462 AWNLA

-492 KDGRVTDIIT
+492 KDGRVTGIIT

-514 CMLAANGA
+514 CMLAANEA
-522 VALTLKNKN
+522 VALALKNGN

-542 DSAKLFEFGQLCKL
+542 DSSKLFEFGQLCKL
-556 YGHPVHDIG
+556 YGYPVHDIG

-574 KSIKGTPDE
+574 KSIKGSPDE

-631 SLDPLLANPPKGA
+631 SLNPLLANPPKGA
-644 KGPGS
+644 KGAGS
-649 VSRLEED
+649 AGRLEED
-656 AEHISETERT
+656 AEHISETERI

-677 KLFEWLEGQCFA
+677 KLFEWLEGQCYT
-689 EHPEVHDA
+689 EHPEVHEA
-697 LITETRPFGVM
+697 LVTETRHFGVL
-708 LEIPRLQ
+708 LEIPRFQ
-715 IKGLIKPDQLPGG
+715 IKGLVKPDKLPGG
-728 RWVYEAFAN
+728 RWVYEAFAS
-737 RWKSDHGT
+737 RWKNDHGS

-758 KVDRDQ
+758 KVDREQ
-764 QWADFTIA
+764 QWADFAIV
-772 SRGERRE
+772 SR
-779 PEKTG
+779 EKPRQTG
-784 ASGKK
+784 KTA
-789 EKRFTGRKRRPAE
+789 F
-802 GKKAPAKARGK
+802 PAKQEKGTSGHGR
-813 RP
+813 RNR

>member
-1 MTQGGSGKEKNGQ
+1 MMVPMGMGDTF
-14 RMHRPRLE
+14 
-22 AAQKPPYDGI
+22 
-32 NGNGRPLS
+32 S
-40 RNFRKMNT
+40 RNFRKMNHS
-48 TLKDRL
+48 LKDRL
-54 IRHLEDGHYEPQS
+54 IRHMEDGRYEPQS

-79 RQKQD
+79 RQKLD
-84 FRALVDQLEE
+84 FRALVDQMEE
-94 EGRLVRLQKG
+94 EGKLVRLQKG

-132 KKEDPAAAAMGW
+132 RKGDPAAAALGW
-144 DLEAIPELELKP
+144 DTEAIPELELKP
-156 NHLGTALDGDRVAVR
+156 NRLGNALDGDRVAVR
-171 VERKASRG
+171 VERKAARG
-179 RRNDRRDRFARPDTG
+179 RRNIRRDRFSSLDAG

-210 LGTFRAG
+210 LGVFRTG
-217 KNKLGRVLGD
+217 KNKPGRVLGD
-227 GIGSPASI
+227 GVSSPSSI

-249 LVSVEPVSRGEEKKA
+249 LVSVEPVTCGEEKKA

-274 YPDDPHVDMESVI
+274 YPDEPHVDMEAVI
-287 RKYDLP
+287 RKYGLSA
-293 VEFPSPVLRE
+293 EFPASVLRE
-303 VETLSKAP
+303 LETLPQNP
-311 SPRELARRED
+311 SPGELARRED

-334 AKDFDDAIS
+334 ARDFDDAIS
-343 IKATPQ
+343 ITATPS

-359 VSHFVKPG
+359 VSHFVRPG
-367 SELDKEALR
+367 GALDGEALR

-417 DKKGKLLGA
+417 DQKGKMLCA

-431 FIRSKARLTYQEA
+431 FIRSKVRLTYQEA
-444 FTMMKGHDK
+444 FAMLKGNDK
-453 GEIPSMVRE
+453 GEVPSTVRE
-462 AWKLA
+462 AWNLA

-492 KDGRVTDIIT
+492 KDGRVTGIIT

-514 CMLAANGA
+514 CMLAANEA
-522 VALTLKNKN
+522 VALALKNGN

-574 KSIKGTPDE
+574 KSIKGSPDE

-631 SLDPLLANPPKGA
+631 SLNPLLANPPKGA
-644 KGPGS
+644 KGAGS
-649 VSRLEED
+649 AGRLEED
-656 AEHISETERT
+656 AEHISETERI

-677 KLFEWLEGQCFA
+677 KLFEWLEGQCYA
-689 EHPEVHDA
+689 DHPEVHEA
-697 LITETRPFGVM
+697 LVTETRHFGVL
-708 LEIPRLQ
+708 LEIPRFQ
-715 IKGLIKPDQLPGG
+715 IKGLVKPDKLPGG
-728 RWVYEAFAN
+728 RRLYEPFAS
-737 RWKSDHGT
+737 RWKNDHGS

-758 KVDRDQ
+758 KVDREQ
-764 QWADFTIA
+764 QWADFAIV
-772 SRGERRE
+772 SR
-779 PEKTG
+779 EKPRQTG
-784 ASGKK
+784 KTA
-789 EKRFTGRKRRPAE
+789 F
-802 GKKAPAKARGK
+802 PAKQEKGTSGHGR
-813 RP
+813 RNR

>member
-1 MTQGGSGKEKNGQ
+1 MMVSMGMGDTF
-14 RMHRPRLE
+14 
-22 AAQKPPYDGI
+22 
-32 NGNGRPLS
+32 S
-40 RNFRKMNT
+40 RNFRKMNHS
-48 TLKDRL
+48 LKDRL
-54 IRHLEDGHYEPQS
+54 IRHMEDGRYEPQS

-79 RQKQD
+79 RQKLD
-84 FRALVDQLEE
+84 FRALVDQMEE
-94 EGRLVRLQKG
+94 EGKLVRLQKG

-132 KKEDPAAAAMGW
+132 RKGDPAAAALGW
-144 DLEAIPELELKP
+144 DTEAIPELELKP
-156 NHLGTALDGDRVAVR
+156 NRLGTALDGDRVAVR
-171 VERKASRG
+171 VERKAARG
-179 RRNDRRDRFARPDTG
+179 RRNIRRDRFSSPNAG

-210 LGTFRAG
+210 LGVFRTG
-217 KNKLGRVLGD
+217 KNKPGRVLGD
-227 GIGSPASI
+227 GVSSPSFI

-249 LVSVEPVSRGEEKKA
+249 LVSVEPVTCGEEKKA

-274 YPDDPHVDMESVI
+274 YPDEPHVDMEAVI
-287 RKYDLP
+287 RKYGLSA
-293 VEFPSPVLRE
+293 EFPASVLRE
-303 VETLSKAP
+303 LETLPQNP
-311 SPRELARRED
+311 SPGELARREN

-334 AKDFDDAIS
+334 ARDFDDAIS
-343 IKATPQ
+343 ITATPS

-359 VSHFVKPG
+359 VSHFVRPG
-367 SELDKEALR
+367 GALDGEALR

-417 DKKGKLLGA
+417 DQKGKMLRA

-444 FTMMKGHDK
+444 FAMLKGNDK
-453 GEIPSMVRE
+453 GEVPSTVRE
-462 AWKLA
+462 AWNLA

-492 KDGRVTDIIT
+492 KDGRVTGIIT

-514 CMLAANGA
+514 CMLAANEA
-522 VALTLKNKN
+522 VALALKNGN

-542 DSAKLFEFGQLCKL
+542 DSSKLFEFGQLCKL
-556 YGHPVHDIG
+556 YGYPVHDIG

-574 KSIKGTPDE
+574 KSIKGSPDE

-631 SLDPLLANPPKGA
+631 SLNPLLANPPKGA
-644 KGPGS
+644 KGAGS
-649 VSRLEED
+649 AGRLEED
-656 AEHISETERT
+656 AEHISETERI

-677 KLFEWLEGQCFA
+677 KLFEWLEGQCYT
-689 EHPEVHDA
+689 EHPEVHEA
-697 LITETRPFGVM
+697 LVTETRHFGVL

-715 IKGLIKPDQLPGG
+715 IKGLVKPDKLPGG
-728 RWVYEAFAN
+728 RWVYEAFAS
-737 RWKSDHGT
+737 RWKNDHGS

-758 KVDRDQ
+758 KVDREQ
-764 QWADFTIA
+764 QWADFAIV
-772 SRGERRE
+772 SR
-779 PEKTG
+779 EKPRQTG
-784 ASGKK
+784 KTA
-789 EKRFTGRKRRPAE
+789 F
-802 GKKAPAKARGK
+802 PAKQEKGTSGHGR
-813 RP
+813 RNR